1 MVIRLHGILVDGLN
15 KPIVNAN
22 VFLLARSNTIVV
34 LGGSKAVFK
43 TDSQGAY
50 DVTVNTGHYVVIIGP
65 EGKEPYKAGDI
76 VIYTDSQDGSLNAYL
91 TKWAPEE
98 TTPEIL
104 REIKQLVANSEQFAL
119 QASESAANA
128 KKSELNAETSKNSAA
143 TDAASALLSKQ
154 ESAASASSA
163 LQSKNAA
170 AGSATSAQQALT
182 AVQGLKAE
190 VAQLKTDT
198 QHIKEDGIAEV
209 TALRNAATTAA
220 NNAKASETA
229 SANNATVADTK
240 AKEASASAT
249 TANQAKVAAESAK
262 DASKA
267 SAVESAASAGE
278 SQTAANAA
286 KASETVAT
294 QKAASASTSE
304 TNAAASAQTAIDKA
318 GESAASA
325 TAAKTSETNAKASET
340 NAGTL
345 AGRSES
351 AALRSEAAAERAEEI
366 ADAIGLEDATLTT
379 KGIVRLSNDTNS
391 TAEDLAATPKA
402 VKAVMDVANT
412 KAPSNS
418 PNLTGVPTAPTP
430 APEVNNNQIATTQ
443 FVHQIISALIGDA
456 PDALNTLKELADAL
470 GDDPNFATTMTT
482 LINSKLAKD
491 QNGADIPN
499 KQLFI
504 DNVGLR
510 ETVNLALGAL
520 QKNQNGADIP
530 DKARFLSN
538 INAASK
544 TDMAAKRGMKFSTVN
559 APAGVEAGK
568 FYPVV
573 IRRSAGL
580 ADELASRVTISTGS
594 RTGNHRLNNCEF
606 NGFVMPGGWTD
617 RGKYAYGM
625 FHAYTASERA
635 IHSIMMGNKADD
647 LCSVFYVEGEAF
659 PIAVYV
665 EEGLSVVVPS
675 ADYVIGQTTYKWGAT
690 NPKTECIEANTIL
703 DFSNGKGFYS
713 SHALL
718 TNADISGNKIY
729 ANDEIVA
736 RGGNQVRMIGGD
748 YGALWRNDGAK
759 TYLLFTAKG
768 DQYGGWNNLRPFM
781 IDNATGEF
789 TIGTKLNAGQGVNGN
804 ASSATK
810 LQTIRYFNDKPF
822 NGTGNVEITR
832 LGSKGRVTALE
843 GTTKGSGVGIEMY
856 ETYNNGYPTTYGNT
870 IHLKGSTSIGE
881 GEILVGWSG
890 TSGAHAPVYVRSRR
904 DTHSAPWSEW
914 AQFYTTAHKPTFRD
928 VTAVGSYTISFS
940 GGAGWFKLATVSMPQ
955 ATSTVSIKMVG
966 GAGYNINR
974 AMQAGITELVLRAS
988 NNNPKG
994 LSGSL
999 WKRTT
1004 AGFSK
1009 VAWINTSGDN
1019 YDVYVEIGSYA
1030 TSVNLQVD
1038 YTTNAN
1044 VTIHSEP
1051 SYSATQPDGLTLGTV
1066 YELYNPL
1073 LPPPAAET
1081 LPVGVPLPWPTD
1093 TPPSGYIVMQG
1104 QTFDKAAYPKLAAV
1118 YPSGVLPDMRGQTI
1132 KGKPASGR
1140 DVLSTEDDGVKSHT
1154 HTASTASVDLG
1165 SKTTSSFDYGT
1176 KTTSSFDY
1184 GTKTSNNTGAHTHS
1198 ISGTAAS
1205 AGAHNHNGG
1214 ARITAR
1220 ISIYQYGSTNGSS
1233 GDFLIASSGG
1243 GLGKL
1248 AITSSTGA
1256 HTHSLS
1262 GSAASAGAHAHT
1274 VGIGAHTHTVGIGAH
1289 THTVALGSHSHG
1301 VTVNATGN
1309 TENTVKNVA
1318 FNYIVRAA

>member
-1 MVIRLHGILVDGLN
+1 MAIRLHGILVDGLN

-76 VIYTDSQDGSLNAYL
+76 VIYADSQDGSLNAYL

-104 REIKQLVANSEQFAL
+104 QEIKQLVANSEQFAL

-198 QHIKEDGIAEV
+198 QHIKEDGVAEV
-209 TALRNAATTAA
+209 TALKNAATTSA

-229 SANNATVADTK
+229 SANNAALADTK

-249 TANQAKVAAESAK
+249 NANQAKVAAEAAK

-267 SAVESAASAGE
+267 SAIESATSAGE

-304 TNAAASAQTAIDKA
+304 TNAAASAQTATDKA
-318 GESAASA
+318 GECAASA
-325 TAAKTSETNAKASET
+325 TAAKASETNAKTSET

-366 ADAIGLEDATLTT
+366 AGALNLEDATLTT

-391 TAEDLAATPKA
+391 TAENLAATPKA
-402 VKAVMDVANT
+402 VKTVMDVANT

-456 PDALNTLKELADAL
+456 PDALNTLKELSDAL
-470 GDDPNFATTMTT
+470 GGDPNFATTMTT

-530 DKARFLSN
+530 DKGRFLSN
-538 INAASK
+538 INAASR
-544 TDMAAKRGMKFSTVN
+544 TDMAAKRGMKYSRVN
-559 APAGVEAGK
+559 APSGVEAGK
-568 FYPVV
+568 YYPVV
-573 IRRSAGL
+573 IMRSAGSIS
-580 ADELASRVTISTGS
+580 ELASRVTITTAT
-594 RTGNHRLNNCEF
+594 RTANDPMNNCEF

-617 RGKYAYGM
+617 RGRYAYGM
-625 FHAYTASERA
+625 FWQYHANERA
-635 IHSIMMGNKADD
+635 IHSIMMSNKGDD
-647 LCSVFYVEGEAF
+647 LRSVFYVEGTAF
-659 PIAVYV
+659 PLHVYV
-665 EEGLSVVVPS
+665 EEGLSVSVPS
-675 ADYVIGQTTYKWGAT
+675 ADLITNDTTYKWGAT
-690 NPKTECIEANTIL
+690 NPATECVAADVIL
-703 DFSNGKGFYS
+703 DFKSGRGFYE
-713 SHALL
+713 SHSLIVNDNLSCKKFFA
-718 TNADISGNKIY
+718 T
-729 ANDEIVA
+729 DEIVA
-736 RGGNQVRMIGGD
+736 RGGNQIRMIGGD
-748 YGALWRNDGAK
+748 YGALWRNDGTK

-768 DQYGGWNNLRPFM
+768 DVYGGWNDLRPFM

-810 LQTIRYFNDKPF
+810 LQTARKIGGASFDGTADVNLPGV
-822 NGTGNVEITR
+822 NIQGNQNTTGNAATATKLQTARRIANVPFDGSGDISIPPRNVNAFALGQTGVINVEDNIDNNSVPWNAISGVYNHLR
-832 LGSKGRVTALE
+832 
-843 GTTKGSGVGIEMY
+843 KGSSDLVVHY
-856 ETYNNGYPTTYGNT
+856 YQNA
-870 IHLKGSTSIGE
+870 GS
-881 GEILVGWSG
+881 
-890 TSGAHAPVYVRSRR
+890 
-904 DTHSAPWSEW
+904 
-914 AQFYTTAHKPTFRD
+914 
-928 VTAVGSYTISFS
+928 
-940 GGAGWFKLATVSMPQ
+940 
-955 ATSTVSIKMVG
+955 STPSLQI
-966 GAGYNINR
+966 R
-974 AMQAGITELVLRAS
+974 AMYRNG
-988 NNNPKG
+988 G
-994 LSGSL
+994 L
-999 WKRTT
+999 WYRTSRDGY
-1004 AGFSK
+1004 GFEED
-1009 VAWINTSGDN
+1009 WDQI
-1019 YDVYVEIGSYA
+1019 
-1030 TSVNLQVD
+1030 
-1038 YTTNAN
+1038 YTKKN
-1044 VTIHSEP
+1044 
-1051 SYSATQPDGLTLGTV
+1051 
-1066 YELYNPL
+1066 
-1073 LPPPAAET
+1073 PPPSGES

-1104 QTFDKAAYPKLAAV
+1104 QPFDKAAYPKLAAA

-1140 DVLSTEDDGVKSHT
+1140 DVLSTEADGVKSHT

-1184 GTKTSNNTGAHTHS
+1184 GTKTSN
-1198 ISGTAAS
+1198 
-1205 AGAHNHNGG
+1205 
-1214 ARITAR
+1214 
-1220 ISIYQYGSTNGSS
+1220 
-1233 GDFLIASSGG
+1233 
-1243 GLGKL
+1243 
-1248 AITSSTGA
+1248 STGA

-1262 GSAASAGAHAHT
+1262 GSTGSAGAHAHTGGLRMNSGGWAQYGTTTISGSLSTVKGTNVQGAGYLSKTDSQGNHSHSLSGTAASSGAHAHT
-1274 VGIGAHTHTVGIGAH
+1274 VGIGAHTHSVGIGAH

>member
-1 MVIRLHGILVDGLN
+1 MAIRLQGILVDGLN

-76 VIYTDSQDGSLNAYL
+76 VIYADSQNGSLNAYL

-104 REIKQLVANSEQFAL
+104 QEIKQLVANSEQFAL

-190 VAQLKTDT
+190 VQQLKTDT
-198 QHIKEDGIAEV
+198 QHIKEEGVSEV
-209 TALRNAATTAA
+209 TALKNAATTAA

-229 SANNATVADTK
+229 SANNATLADTK

-249 TANQAKVAAESAK
+249 TANQAKVAAEAAK
-262 DASKA
+262 DASEA
-267 SAVESAASAGE
+267 SAIESATSAGK

-304 TNAAASAQTAIDKA
+304 TNAAASAQTATNKA

-325 TAAKTSETNAKASET
+325 TAAKASETNAKTSET
-340 NAGTL
+340 NAGTS

-366 ADAIGLEDATLTT
+366 ADAIGLEDASLTT

-391 TAEDLAATPKA
+391 TAENLAATPKA
-402 VKAVMDVANT
+402 VKTVMDVANT

-418 PNLTGVPTAPTP
+418 PVLTGVPTAPTP

-456 PDALNTLKELADAL
+456 PDALNTLKELSDAL
-470 GDDPNFATTMTT
+470 GGDPNFATTITT

-530 DKARFLSN
+530 NKGVFLNN

-544 TDMAAKRGMKFSTVN
+544 TDMAAKKGMKYSTVN

-573 IRRSAGL
+573 IRRSAGFV
-580 ADELASRVTISTGS
+580 DELASRVTISTGS
-594 RTGNHRLNNCEF
+594 RTGNHRMNNCEF

-625 FHAYTASERA
+625 FHAYTATERA

-647 LCSVFYVEGEAF
+647 QCSVFYVEGEAF

-675 ADYVIGQTTYKWGAT
+675 SDYVIGQTTYKWGAT
-690 NPKTECIEANTIL
+690 NPKTECIEADTIL
-703 DFSNGKGFYS
+703 DFSTGRGFYS
-713 SHALL
+713 SHAIL
-718 TNADISGNKIY
+718 TNSDISGNKIY

-748 YGALWRNDGAK
+748 YGALWRNDGTK

-810 LQTIRYFNDKPF
+810 LQTARKIGGASFDGTADVNLPGV
-822 NGTGNVEITR
+822 NIQGNQNTTGNAATATKLQTARRIANVLFDGSGDISIPPRNVNAFALGQTGIINVEDDIDNNSVPWNAISGVYNHMR
-832 LGSKGRVTALE
+832 
-843 GTTKGSGVGIEMY
+843 KGSSDLVVHYYQNAVSSTPSLQIRA
-856 ETYNNGYPTTYGNT
+856 TYRNGGLWYRTSRDGYGFEEDWDQ
-870 IHLKGSTSIGE
+870 I
-881 GEILVGWSG
+881 
-890 TSGAHAPVYVRSRR
+890 
-904 DTHSAPWSEW
+904 
-914 AQFYTTAHKPTFRD
+914 YTK
-928 VTAVGSYTISFS
+928 
-940 GGAGWFKLATVSMPQ
+940 K
-955 ATSTVSIKMVG
+955 
-966 GAGYNINR
+966 N
-974 AMQAGITELVLRAS
+974 
-988 NNNPKG
+988 
-994 LSGSL
+994 
-999 WKRTT
+999 
-1004 AGFSK
+1004 
-1009 VAWINTSGDN
+1009 
-1019 YDVYVEIGSYA
+1019 
-1030 TSVNLQVD
+1030 
-1038 YTTNAN
+1038 
-1044 VTIHSEP
+1044 
-1051 SYSATQPDGLTLGTV
+1051 
-1066 YELYNPL
+1066 
-1073 LPPPAAET
+1073 PPPAGES

-1104 QTFDKAAYPKLAAV
+1104 QPFDKAAYPKLAAA

-1140 DVLSTEDDGVKSHT
+1140 NVLSTEADGVKSHT

-1198 ISGTAAS
+1198 ISGTANS
-1205 AGAHNHNGG
+1205 AGGHQHRSSGPYANSNSTSLFPNGYTQISVTNVPVVTQASG
-1214 ARITAR
+1214 AGTAR
-1220 ISIYQYGSTNGSS
+1220 N
-1233 GDFLIASSGG
+1233 A
-1243 GLGKL
+1243 GK
-1248 AITSSTGA
+1248 TSSDGA

-1262 GSAASAGAHAHT
+1262 GTAASAGAHAHT
-1274 VGIGAHTHTVGIGAH
+1274 VGIGAHTHSVGIGAH

>member
-1 MVIRLHGILVDGLN
+1 MAIRLHGILVDGLN

-65 EGKEPYKAGDI
+65 EGKEPYKAGDM
-76 VIYTDSQDGSLNAYL
+76 VVYTDSQDGSLNAYL

-104 REIKQLVANSEQFAL
+104 QEIKQLVANSEQFAL

-190 VAQLKTDT
+190 VQQLKTDT
-198 QHIKEDGIAEV
+198 QHIKEEGVAEV
-209 TALRNAATTAA
+209 TALKNAATTAA

-229 SANNATVADTK
+229 SANNTTVADTK

-249 TANQAKVAAESAK
+249 TANQAKVAAEAAK

-278 SQTAANAA
+278 SQTAATAA
-286 KASETVAT
+286 KASETIAT

-318 GESAASA
+318 GESATSA
-325 TAAKTSETNAKASET
+325 TAAKASETNAKTSETNA
-340 NAGTL
+340 GTS

-366 ADAIGLEDATLTT
+366 ADAIGLEDASLTT

-412 KAPSNS
+412 KAPSSS
-418 PNLTGVPTAPTP
+418 PVLTGVPTAPTP

-456 PDALNTLKELADAL
+456 PDALNTLKELSDAL
-470 GDDPNFATTMTT
+470 GGDPNFATTITT

-530 DKARFLSN
+530 DKGRFLSN
-538 INAASK
+538 INAASM
-544 TDMAAKRGMKFSTVN
+544 TDMTAKKGMKYVVVN
-559 APAGVEAGK
+559 APAGVEEGK
-568 FYPVV
+568 YYPLVV
-573 IRRSAGL
+573 RRNEAQ
-580 ADELASRVTISTGS
+580 ASRINIRTPS
-594 RTGNHRLNNCEF
+594 RTGNHRMNNCEF
-606 NGFVMPGGWTD
+606 SGFVMSGGWTD
-617 RGKYAYGM
+617 RGLYAYGM
-625 FHAYTASERA
+625 FWAYTSTERA
-635 IHSIMMGNKADD
+635 IHSLLMSNKGDTVN
-647 LCSVFYVEGEAF
+647 SVFYIEGGAF
-659 PIAVYV
+659 PVEV
-665 EEGLSVVVPS
+665 FLEEGLSVIAPTS
-675 ADYVIGQTTYKWGAT
+675 DYTVAETTYKFGAT
-690 NPKTECIEANTIL
+690 DPYSESVAVDLIL
-703 DFSNGKGFYS
+703 DFKQGKGLYS
-713 SHALL
+713 SHAFI
-718 TNADISGNKIY
+718 TNKDISGNKIY

-736 RGGNQVRMIGGD
+736 RGENQIRMIGGD
-748 YGALWRNDGAK
+748 YGALWRNDGAN

-768 DQYGGWNNLRPFM
+768 DPFGGWNNLRPFM

-810 LQTIRYFNDKPF
+810 LQTARMIGGASFDGTADVDLPGVNIQGNQNTTGNAATATKLQTARRIANVPF
-822 NGTGNVEITR
+822 DGTGDISIPPRNVNAFA
-832 LGSKGRVTALE
+832 LGVTGSVPDPEDGNVSNGVPWNAI
-843 GTTKGSGVGIEMY
+843 SGVYRLQGI
-856 ETYNNGYPTTYGNT
+856 GASSIIAHFCDGG
-870 IHLKGSTSIGE
+870 GSTPSLQIKAMYKNG
-881 GEILVGWSG
+881 GLWYR
-890 TSGAHAPVYVRSRR
+890 TSR
-904 DTHSAPWSEW
+904 DGYGFEEDWD
-914 AQFYTTAHKPTFRD
+914 QIYTK
-928 VTAVGSYTISFS
+928 
-940 GGAGWFKLATVSMPQ
+940 K
-955 ATSTVSIKMVG
+955 
-966 GAGYNINR
+966 N
-974 AMQAGITELVLRAS
+974 
-988 NNNPKG
+988 
-994 LSGSL
+994 
-999 WKRTT
+999 
-1004 AGFSK
+1004 
-1009 VAWINTSGDN
+1009 
-1019 YDVYVEIGSYA
+1019 
-1030 TSVNLQVD
+1030 
-1038 YTTNAN
+1038 
-1044 VTIHSEP
+1044 
-1051 SYSATQPDGLTLGTV
+1051 
-1066 YELYNPL
+1066 
-1073 LPPPAAET
+1073 PPPVAES

-1104 QTFDKAAYPKLAAV
+1104 QEFDKAAYPQLAAA

-1140 DVLSTEDDGVKSHT
+1140 DVLSTEADGVKSHT

-1176 KTTSSFDY
+1176 KGTSSFDY

-1198 ISGTAAS
+1198 LS
-1205 AGAHNHNGG
+1205 
-1214 ARITAR
+1214 
-1220 ISIYQYGSTNGSS
+1220 GSTNT
-1233 GDFLIASSGG
+1233 A
-1243 GLGKL
+1243 
-1248 AITSSTGA
+1248 GA
-1256 HTHSLS
+1256 HTHSMQFVAGGTSGTPGSGSPDYAKYSVNTSSAGAHSHSLS
-1262 GSAASAGAHAHT
+1262 GTAASAGAHAHT
-1274 VGIGAHTHTVGIGAH
+1274 VGIGAHSHSVGIGAH

>member
-1 MVIRLHGILVDGLN
+1 MAIRLHGILVDGLN

-76 VIYTDSQDGSLNAYL
+76 VVYADSQDGSLNAYL

-104 REIKQLVANSEQFAL
+104 QEIKQLVANSEQFAL
-119 QASESAANA
+119 QASQSAANA

-154 ESAASASSA
+154 KSAASASSA

-190 VAQLKTDT
+190 VQQLKTDT
-198 QHIKEDGIAEV
+198 QHIKEDGVAEV
-209 TALRNAATTAA
+209 TALKNAATTSA
-220 NNAKASETA
+220 NNARASETA
-229 SANNATVADTK
+229 SANNAALADTK

-249 TANQAKVAAESAK
+249 NANQAKVAAEVAK

-267 SAVESAASAGE
+267 SAVESATSAGE

-325 TAAKTSETNAKASET
+325 TAAKASETNAKTSET
-340 NAGTL
+340 NAGTS

-366 ADAIGLEDATLTT
+366 AGAIGLEDATLTT

-391 TAEDLAATPKA
+391 TAENLAATPKA
-402 VKAVMDVANT
+402 VKTVMDVANT

-456 PDALNTLKELADAL
+456 PDALNTLKELSDAL
-470 GDDPNFATTMTT
+470 GGDPNFATTITT

-530 DKARFLSN
+530 DKGVFLNN

-544 TDMAAKRGMKFSTVN
+544 TDMAAKKGMKYQRVP
-559 APAGVEAGK
+559 APAGAVAGK
-568 FYPVV
+568 WYPVV
-573 IRRSAGL
+573 IKRSNTSIN
-580 ADELASRVTISTGS
+580 ELASRVTITTSF
-594 RTGNHRLNNCEF
+594 RTGNHRMNNCEF

-617 RGKYAYGM
+617 RGNYAYGL
-625 FHAYTASERA
+625 FNAYSTSERA
-635 IHSIMMGNKADD
+635 IHSILMSTKGDD
-647 LCSVFYVEGEAF
+647 LSSVFYVEGEAF
-659 PIAVYV
+659 PIYV
-665 EEGLSVVVPS
+665 FLEEGLSVITPLS
-675 ADYVIGQTTYKWGAT
+675 DYTVSETTYKFAAT
-690 NPKTECIEANTIL
+690 DPIGESTNAIL
-703 DFSNGKGFYS
+703 VIDFKQGSGFYS
-713 SHALL
+713 SHPII
-718 TNADISGNKIY
+718 TQQDISGRKIY
-729 ANDEIVA
+729 ANDEVVVRSQNA
-736 RGGNQVRMIGGD
+736 MRMVRGE
-748 YGALWRNDGAK
+748 YGAIWRNDGIR
-759 TYLLFTAKG
+759 TYLLLTAKG
-768 DQYGGWNNLRPFM
+768 DQYGGWNDLRPFM

-810 LQTIRYFNDKPF
+810 LQTARKIGGASFDGTADVNLPGV
-822 NGTGNVEITR
+822 NIQGNQNTTGNAATATKLQTARRIANVPFDGSSDINIPAKNVGAVER
-832 LGSKGRVTALE
+832 
-843 GTTKGSGVGIEMY
+843 
-856 ETYNNGYPTTYGNT
+856 
-870 IHLKGSTSIGE
+870 
-881 GEILVGWSG
+881 
-890 TSGAHAPVYVRSRR
+890 
-904 DTHSAPWSEW
+904 
-914 AQFYTTAHKPTFRD
+914 
-928 VTAVGSYTISFS
+928 YTIQLAANGQ
-940 GGAGWFKLATVSMPQ
+940 GGWHKLATVTMPQ
-955 ATSTVSIKMVG
+955 SASTVSIRI
-966 GAGYNINR
+966 AGSAGFNVNSPE
-974 AMQAGITELVLRAS
+974 QASITEIVIRTS
-988 NNNPKG
+988 NDNPKG
-994 LSGSL
+994 INSTL
-999 WKRTT
+999 WRRTQKDPT
-1004 AGFSK
+1004 RIAT
-1009 VAWINTSGDN
+1009 VNTSGDI
-1019 YDVYVEIGSYA
+1019 YDVYIDCGSYSNKLSA
-1030 TSVNLQVD
+1030 Q
-1038 YTTNAN
+1038 
-1044 VTIHSEP
+1044 I
-1051 SYSATQPDGLTLGTV
+1051 SYSDNASVTLYTDPSRVETLPQGHAVGSV
-1066 YELYNPL
+1066 YNMYSSI
-1073 LPPPAAET
+1073 LPPPAGET

-1104 QTFDKAAYPKLAAV
+1104 QAFDKTAYPKLAAA

-1140 DVLSTEDDGVKSHT
+1140 DVLSTESDGVKSHT
-1154 HTASTASVDLG
+1154 HSASTASVDLG

-1176 KTTSSFDY
+1176 KTSSSFDY
-1184 GTKTSNNTGAHTHS
+1184 GTKTSNTTGNHSHTV
-1198 ISGTAAS
+1198 SGTTS
-1205 AGAHNHNGG
+1205 TAGNHSHRDGRRFNPSLFKD
-1214 ARITAR
+1214 T
-1220 ISIYQYGSTNGSS
+1220 YQYGYTSS
-1233 GDFLIASSGG
+1233 GTTNYGVDGSVSRSMGW
-1243 GLGKL
+1243 L
-1248 AITSSTGA
+1248 ANSSTDGNHS
-1256 HTHSLS
+1256 HTWS
-1262 GSAASAGAHAHT
+1262 GTTSTTGNHAHT

-1289 THTVALGSHSHG
+1289 THTVALGSHNHS

>member
-1 MVIRLHGILVDGLN
+1 MAIRLHGILVDGLN

-76 VIYTDSQDGSLNAYL
+76 VVYADSQDGSLNAYL

-104 REIKQLVANSEQFAL
+104 QEIKQLVANSEQFAL
-119 QASESAANA
+119 QTFQSAANA
-128 KKSELNAETSKNSAA
+128 KKSKLNAETSKNSAA

-190 VAQLKTDT
+190 VQQLKTDT
-198 QHIKEDGIAEV
+198 QHIKDDGVAEV
-209 TALRNAATTAA
+209 TALKNAATTSA

-229 SANNATVADTK
+229 SANNAALADTK
-240 AKEASASAT
+240 AKKASASAT
-249 TANQAKVAAESAK
+249 NANEAKVAAEAAK

-267 SAVESAASAGE
+267 SAVESATSAGE

-325 TAAKTSETNAKASET
+325 TAAKASKTNAKTSETNADKS
-340 NAGTL
+340 

-366 ADAIGLEDATLTT
+366 AGAIGLEDATLTT

-391 TAEDLAATPKA
+391 TAENLAATPKA
-402 VKAVMDVANT
+402 VKTVMDVANT

-491 QNGADIPN
+491 QNGSDIPN

-530 DKARFLSN
+530 DKGRFLSN
-538 INAASK
+538 INAASRK
-544 TDMAAKRGMKFSTVN
+544 DMAAKKGMKYVVVN
-559 APAGVEAGK
+559 APAGVVEGKYYPLVVHRNEAQ
-568 FYPVV
+568 
-573 IRRSAGL
+573 
-580 ADELASRVTISTGS
+580 ASRINIRTPS
-594 RTGNHRLNNCEF
+594 RTGNHRMNSCEF
-606 NGFVMPGGWTD
+606 SGFVMPAGRTD
-617 RGKYAYGM
+617 RGVYAYGM
-625 FHAYTASERA
+625 FWAYTSTERA
-635 IHSIMMGNKADD
+635 IHSLLMSNEGDTVN
-647 LCSVFYVEGEAF
+647 SVFYIEGGAF
-659 PIAVYV
+659 PVEV
-665 EEGLSVVVPS
+665 FLEEGLSVIAPTS
-675 ADYVIGQTTYKWGAT
+675 DYTVAETTYKFGAT
-690 NPKTECIEANTIL
+690 DPYSESVAVNLIL
-703 DFSNGKGFYS
+703 DFKQGKGLYS
-713 SHALL
+713 SHAFI
-718 TNADISGNKIY
+718 TNADISGAKIY
-729 ANDEIVA
+729 ANGEIVA
-736 RGGNQVRMIGGD
+736 RGENQVRMIGGD

-768 DQYGGWNNLRPFM
+768 DQYGGWNDLRPIM

-789 TIGTKLNAGQGVNGN
+789 TIETRLNAGQGVNGN

-810 LQTIRYFNDKPF
+810 LQTARKIGGASFDGTADVNLPGV
-822 NGTGNVEITR
+822 NIQGNQNTTGNAA
-832 LGSKGRVTALE
+832 TA
-843 GTTKGSGVGIEMY
+843 TKLQTARRIANVPFDGSGDIKIPAKNVGAV
-856 ETYNNGYPTTYGNT
+856 
-870 IHLKGSTSIGE
+870 E
-881 GEILVGWSG
+881 G
-890 TSGAHAPVYVRSRR
+890 
-904 DTHSAPWSEW
+904 
-914 AQFYTTAHKPTFRD
+914 
-928 VTAVGSYTISFS
+928 YTIQLAANGQ
-940 GGAGWFKLATVSMPQ
+940 GGWHKLATVTMPQ
-955 ATSTVSIKMVG
+955 ATSTVSIRI
-966 GAGYNINR
+966 AGSSGFNVNSPE
-974 AMQAGITELVLRAS
+974 QASITEIVIRTS
-988 NNNPKG
+988 NNSPKG
-994 LSGSL
+994 INSTL
-999 WKRTT
+999 WRRTQKDQT
-1004 AGFSK
+1004 RIAT
-1009 VAWINTSGDN
+1009 VNTSGDI
-1019 YDVYVEIGSYA
+1019 YDVYIDCGPYSNKLSA
-1030 TSVNLQVD
+1030 Q
-1038 YTTNAN
+1038 
-1044 VTIHSEP
+1044 I
-1051 SYSATQPDGLTLGTV
+1051 SYSNNASVTLYTDPSRVKTLPEGHVVGSV
-1066 YELYNPL
+1066 YDMYSSI
-1073 LPPPAAET
+1073 LPPPT
-1081 LPVGVPLPWPTD
+1081 GDSLPVGVPLPWPTD

-1104 QTFDKAAYPKLAAV
+1104 QPFDKAAYPKLAAA
-1118 YPSGVLPDMRGQTI
+1118 YPTGVLPDMRGQTI
-1132 KGKPASGR
+1132 KGKPAGGR
-1140 DVLSTEDDGVKSHT
+1140 DVLSTEADGVKSHT

-1165 SKTTSSFDYGT
+1165 RKTTSSFDYGT

-1184 GTKTSNNTGAHTHS
+1184 GTKTSNTTGNHSHTV
-1198 ISGTAAS
+1198 SGTTS
-1205 AGAHNHNGG
+1205 TAGNHNHRDGRRFNPSLFKD
-1214 ARITAR
+1214 T
-1220 ISIYQYGSTNGSS
+1220 YQYGYTSS
-1233 GDFLIASSGG
+1233 GQTAYGVEGSVGRS
-1243 GLGKL
+1243 LGWL
-1248 AITSSTGA
+1248 ANSSTDGNHS
-1256 HTHSLS
+1256 HTWS
-1262 GSAASAGAHAHT
+1262 GTTSTTGNHAHT
-1274 VGIGAHTHTVGIGAH
+1274 VGIGAHTHSVGIGAH
-1289 THTVALGSHSHG
+1289 SHTVALGSHSHG

>member
-1 MVIRLHGILVDGLN
+1 MTIRLHGILVDGLN
-15 KPIVNAN
+15 NPIVNAN

-43 TDSQGAY
+43 TDSQGTY
-50 DVTVNTGHYVVIIGP
+50 DVTVNAGHYVVIIGP

-76 VIYTDSQDGSLNAYL
+76 VIYADSQDGSLNAYL

-104 REIKQLVANSEQFAL
+104 QEIKQLVANSEQFAL
-119 QASESAANA
+119 QAAESAANA
-128 KKSELNAETSKNSAA
+128 KNSELNAETSKNSAA

-154 ESAASASSA
+154 KSAASASSA

-170 AGSATSAQQALT
+170 AGSATLAQQALT

-198 QHIKEDGIAEV
+198 QHIKEEGVTEV
-209 TALRNAATTAA
+209 TALKDAATTSA

-229 SANNATVADTK
+229 SANNATLADTR
-240 AKEASASAT
+240 AQEASASAT
-249 TANQAKVAAESAK
+249 TANQAKVAAEAAK
-262 DASKA
+262 DASEA
-267 SAVESAASAGE
+267 SAVESATSAGE

-294 QKAASASTSE
+294 QKAASASMSE
-304 TNAAASAQTAIDKA
+304 TNAAASAQTATSKA

-325 TAAKTSETNAKASET
+325 TAAKASETNAKTSET
-340 NAGTL
+340 NAGTS

-366 ADAIGLEDATLTT
+366 AGAIGLEDATLTT

-391 TAEDLAATPKA
+391 TAENLAATPKA
-402 VKAVMDVANT
+402 VKTVMDVANT

-491 QNGADIPN
+491 QNGSDIPN

-520 QKNQNGADIP
+520 QKNNNGGDIPNNATFVKNIRATRAEGAIQNGTNVAMTTAEFIAYLQDRGAFNYNTWNGRCSWTYAANNYIP
-530 DKARFLSN
+530 DSETGCGVIPLAGAVIEVFCNGSTTLYTIRITTATTTN
-538 INAASK
+538 ISGA
-544 TDMAAKRGMKFSTVN
+544 
-559 APAGVEAGK
+559 
-568 FYPVV
+568 
-573 IRRSAGL
+573 
-580 ADELASRVTISTGS
+580 
-594 RTGNHRLNNCEF
+594 
-606 NGFVMPGGWTD
+606 
-617 RGKYAYGM
+617 
-625 FHAYTASERA
+625 
-635 IHSIMMGNKADD
+635 
-647 LCSVFYVEGEAF
+647 
-659 PIAVYV
+659 
-665 EEGLSVVVPS
+665 
-675 ADYVIGQTTYKWGAT
+675 AT
-690 NPKTECIEANTIL
+690 NAE
-703 DFSNGKGFYS
+703 F
-713 SHALL
+713 
-718 TNADISGNKIY
+718 IY
-729 ANDEIVA
+729 VN
-736 RGGNQVRMIGGD
+736 N
-748 YGALWRNDGAK
+748 
-759 TYLLFTAKG
+759 G
-768 DQYGGWNNLRPFM
+768 DQYSPQWRKGYNTRTKPTPDDINAVSKSGSKMTGELKIRQINALRIFNEQFGLIFRRSESNFYLIPTNENEGENGDIHPTLRPFTLNLKTGN
-781 IDNATGEF
+781 IDFGSGITVPGGVTG
-789 TIGTKLNAGQGVNGN
+789 TLTGN

-810 LQTIRYFNDKPF
+810 LQTARKIGGASFDGTADVNLPGVNIEGNQNTTGNSATATKLQTARRIADVLFD
-822 NGTGNVEITR
+822 GTGDIDIPAKNV
-832 LGSKGRVTALE
+832 
-843 GTTKGSGVGIEMY
+843 
-856 ETYNNGYPTTYGNT
+856 
-870 IHLKGSTSIGE
+870 
-881 GEILVGWSG
+881 
-890 TSGAHAPVYVRSRR
+890 GAVER
-904 DTHSAPWSEW
+904 
-914 AQFYTTAHKPTFRD
+914 
-928 VTAVGSYTISFS
+928 YTIQLAANGQ
-940 GGAGWFKLATVSMPQ
+940 GGWHKLATVTMPQ
-955 ATSTVSIKMVG
+955 STSTVSIRI
-966 GAGYNINR
+966 AGSAGFNVNSPE
-974 AMQAGITELVLRAS
+974 QASITEIVIRTS
-988 NNNPKG
+988 NANPKG
-994 LSGSL
+994 INSTL
-999 WKRTT
+999 WRRTQRDPT
-1004 AGFSK
+1004 RIAT
-1009 VAWINTSGDN
+1009 VNTSGDI
-1019 YDVYVEIGSYA
+1019 YDVYIDCGSYSNKLSA
-1030 TSVNLQVD
+1030 Q
-1038 YTTNAN
+1038 
-1044 VTIHSEP
+1044 I
-1051 SYSATQPDGLTLGTV
+1051 SYSDNASVTLHTDPSRAETLPEGHVVGSV
-1066 YELYNPL
+1066 YNMYSSI
-1073 LPPPAAET
+1073 LPPPVAES

-1104 QTFDKAAYPKLAAV
+1104 QTFDKAAYPQLAAA
-1118 YPSGVLPDMRGQTI
+1118 YPTGVLPDMRGQTI

-1205 AGAHNHNGG
+1205 AGAHSHTVAFYVGDSNAPGG
-1214 ARITAR
+1214 NAAR
-1220 ISIYQYGSTNGSS
+1220 GSAGSGRTLGTS
-1233 GDFLIASSGG
+1233 SSGG
-1243 GLGKL
+1243 
-1248 AITSSTGA
+1248 

-1262 GSAASAGAHAHT
+1262 GTAASAGAHAHT

>member
-1 MVIRLHGILVDGLN
+1 MAIRLHGILVDGLN

-76 VIYTDSQDGSLNAYL
+76 VVYADSQDGSLNAYL

-104 REIKQLVANSEQFAL
+104 QEIKQLVANSEKFAL

-198 QHIKEDGIAEV
+198 QHIKEDGVAEV
-209 TALRNAATTAA
+209 TALKNAATTAA

-249 TANQAKVAAESAK
+249 TANQAKVSAEAAK
-262 DASKA
+262 DASEA

-294 QKAASASTSE
+294 QKAASASVSE

-325 TAAKTSETNAKASET
+325 TAAKVSETNAKTSET

-366 ADAIGLEDATLTT
+366 AGALNLEDATLTT

-391 TAEDLAATPKA
+391 TAENLAATPKA
-402 VKAVMDVANT
+402 VKTVMDVANT

-530 DKARFLSN
+530 DKGRFLNN
-538 INAASK
+538 INAVSK
-544 TDMAAKRGMKFSTVN
+544 TDFADKRGMRYVQVN
-559 APAGVEAGK
+559 APAGATSGK
-568 FYPVV
+568 YYPVV
-573 IRRSAGL
+573 VMRSAGSVS
-580 ADELASRVTISTGS
+580 ELASRVIITTATRIAGDPM
-594 RTGNHRLNNCEF
+594 NNCEF

-617 RGKYAYGM
+617 RGRYAYGM
-625 FHAYTASERA
+625 FWQYQNNERA
-635 IHSIMMGNKADD
+635 IHSIMMSNKVDD
-647 LCSVFYVEGEAF
+647 LRSVFYVDGAAF
-659 PIAVYV
+659 PVFAFI
-665 EEGLSVVVPS
+665 EDGLSISAPGADLVVN
-675 ADYVIGQTTYKWGAT
+675 DTTYKFGAT
-690 NPKTECIEANTIL
+690 NPATECIAADVIL
-703 DFSNGKGFYS
+703 DFKSGRGFYE
-713 SHALL
+713 SHSLIVNDNLSCKKLFA
-718 TNADISGNKIY
+718 T
-729 ANDEIVA
+729 DEIVA
-736 RGGNQVRMIGGD
+736 RGGNQIRMIGGE

-768 DQYGGWNNLRPFM
+768 DQYGGWNDLRPFM

-789 TIGTKLNAGQGVNGN
+789 TIGTRLNAGQGVNGN

-810 LQTIRYFNDKPF
+810 LQTARKIGGASFDGTADVNLPGV
-822 NGTGNVEITR
+822 NIQGNQNTTGNAA
-832 LGSKGRVTALE
+832 TA
-843 GTTKGSGVGIEMY
+843 TKLQTARRIANVLFDGSGDIDIPAK
-856 ETYNNGYPTTYGNT
+856 N
-870 IHLKGSTSIGE
+870 IG
-881 GEILVGWSG
+881 
-890 TSGAHAPVYVRSRR
+890 
-904 DTHSAPWSEW
+904 
-914 AQFYTTAHKPTFRD
+914 
-928 VTAVGSYTISFS
+928 AVERYTIQLAANGQ
-940 GGAGWFKLATVSMPQ
+940 GGWHKLATVTMPQ
-955 ATSTVSIKMVG
+955 ATSTVSIRI
-966 GAGYNINR
+966 AGSSGFN
-974 AMQAGITELVLRAS
+974 V
-988 NNNPKG
+988 NNPKQASITEIVIRTSNNSPKG
-994 LSGSL
+994 INSTL
-999 WKRTT
+999 WRRTELDPKRIAT
-1004 AGFSK
+1004 
-1009 VAWINTSGDN
+1009 VNTSGDI
-1019 YDVYVEIGSYA
+1019 YDVYIDCGSYSNKLSA
-1030 TSVNLQVD
+1030 Q
-1038 YTTNAN
+1038 
-1044 VTIHSEP
+1044 I
-1051 SYSATQPDGLTLGTV
+1051 SYSDNASVTLHTNSSRVETLPEGHVVGSV
-1066 YELYNPL
+1066 YDMYSSI
-1073 LPPPAAET
+1073 LPPPAADS

-1104 QTFDKAAYPKLAAV
+1104 QPFDKAAYPKLAAA

-1140 DVLSTEDDGVKSHT
+1140 DVLSTEADGVKSHT

-1165 SKTTSSFDYGT
+1165 NKTTSSFDYGT

-1198 ISGTAAS
+1198 LSGSTNS
-1205 AGAHNHNGG
+1205 AGAHTHTIKQYTGLVTNKG
-1214 ARITAR
+1214 AT
-1220 ISIYQYGSTNGSS
+1220 T
-1233 GDFLIASSGG
+1233 SGG
-1243 GLGKL
+1243 SVNNNTGNTDS
-1248 AITSSTGA
+1248 AGA
-1256 HTHSLS
+1256 HTHSIS
-1262 GSAASAGAHAHT
+1262 GTAASAGAHAHT

-1309 TENTVKNVA
+1309 TENTVKNIA

>member
-1 MVIRLHGILVDGLN
+1 MAIRLHGILVDGLN

-76 VIYTDSQDGSLNAYL
+76 VIYADSQEGSLNAYL

-104 REIKQLVANSEQFAL
+104 QEIKQLVANSEQFAL

-190 VAQLKTDT
+190 VQQLKTDT
-198 QHIKEDGIAEV
+198 QHIKEEGVAEV
-209 TALRNAATTAA
+209 TALKNAATTAA

-229 SANNATVADTK
+229 SANNATLADTK
-240 AKEASASAT
+240 AKEASVSAT
-249 TANQAKVAAESAK
+249 AANQAKVAAEVAK
-262 DASKA
+262 EASEA
-267 SAVESAASAGE
+267 SAVESATSAGK

-304 TNAAASAQTAIDKA
+304 TNAAASAQTATNKA

-325 TAAKTSETNAKASET
+325 TAAKASETNAKTSET

-351 AALRSEAAAERAEEI
+351 AALRSEAAAERVEEI
-366 ADAIGLEDATLTT
+366 AGSINLKDATLTV

-391 TAEDLAATPKA
+391 TAENLAATPKA
-402 VKAVMDVANT
+402 VKTVMDVANT

-520 QKNQNGADIP
+520 KKNQNGADIP
-530 DKARFLSN
+530 NNATFVKNIKATRAEGVIQNGTNVEMTTAEFIAYLQGLGAFNYNTWNGRCSWTYSANNYIPDSETGCGIIPLAGAVIEVFCNSSTTSYTIRITTATTSN
-538 INAASK
+538 KPGVATNAEFIYVNNGDAYSPQWRKGYNTRTKPTPDDINAVSK
-544 TDMAAKRGMKFSTVN
+544 SGSKMTGELKIGQIN
-559 APAGVEAGK
+559 ALRIFNEQFGLI
-568 FYPVV
+568 F
-573 IRRSAGL
+573 RRS
-580 ADELASRVTISTGS
+580 ES
-594 RTGNHRLNNCEF
+594 N
-606 NGFVMPGGWTD
+606 
-617 RGKYAYGM
+617 
-625 FHAYTASERA
+625 
-635 IHSIMMGNKADD
+635 
-647 LCSVFYVEGEAF
+647 FYLIPTNENEGE
-659 PIAVYV
+659 
-665 EEGLSVVVPS
+665 
-675 ADYVIGQTTYKWGAT
+675 
-690 NPKTECIEANTIL
+690 
-703 DFSNGKGFYS
+703 NG
-713 SHALL
+713 
-718 TNADISGNKIY
+718 DIHP
-729 ANDEIVA
+729 
-736 RGGNQVRMIGGD
+736 
-748 YGALWRNDGAK
+748 
-759 TYLLFTAKG
+759 T
-768 DQYGGWNNLRPFM
+768 LRPFTLNLKTGN
-781 IDNATGEF
+781 IDFGSRITASGGITGGL
-789 TIGTKLNAGQGVNGN
+789 TGN

-810 LQTIRYFNDKPF
+810 LQTARKIGGASFDGTADVNLPGV
-822 NGTGNVEITR
+822 NIQGNQNTTGNAA
-832 LGSKGRVTALE
+832 TA
-843 GTTKGSGVGIEMY
+843 TKLQTARRIANVPFDGSGDIDILAKNVG
-856 ETYNNGYPTTYGNT
+856 
-870 IHLKGSTSIGE
+870 
-881 GEILVGWSG
+881 
-890 TSGAHAPVYVRSRR
+890 
-904 DTHSAPWSEW
+904 
-914 AQFYTTAHKPTFRD
+914 
-928 VTAVGSYTISFS
+928 AVERYTIQLAANGQ
-940 GGAGWFKLATVSMPQ
+940 GGWHKLATVIMPQ
-955 ATSTVSIKMVG
+955 STSTVSIRI
-966 GAGYNINR
+966 AGSSGFNVNSPE
-974 AMQAGITELVLRAS
+974 QASITEIVIRTS
-988 NNNPKG
+988 NGNPKG
-994 LSGSL
+994 INSTL
-999 WKRTT
+999 WRRTEKDPT
-1004 AGFSK
+1004 RIAT
-1009 VAWINTSGDN
+1009 VNTSGDI
-1019 YDVYVEIGSYA
+1019 YDVYIDCGSYSNKLSA
-1030 TSVNLQVD
+1030 Q
-1038 YTTNAN
+1038 
-1044 VTIHSEP
+1044 I
-1051 SYSATQPDGLTLGTV
+1051 SYSDNASVTLHTD
-1066 YELYNPL
+1066 PSR
-1073 LPPPAAET
+1073 AET
-1081 LPVGVPLPWPTD
+1081 LPEGHVVGSVYDMYSSILPPPTGDSLPVGAPLPWPTD

-1104 QTFDKAAYPKLAAV
+1104 QPFDKAAYPKLAAA

-1140 DVLSTEDDGVKSHT
+1140 DVLSTEADGVKSHT

-1165 SKTTSSFDYGT
+1165 NKTTSSFDYDT
-1176 KTTSSFDY
+1176 KTTGSFDY

-1198 ISGTAAS
+1198 LSG
-1205 AGAHNHNGG
+1205 
-1214 ARITAR
+1214 
-1220 ISIYQYGSTNGSS
+1220 
-1233 GDFLIASSGG
+1233 
-1243 GLGKL
+1243 
-1248 AITSSTGA
+1248 STGA
-1256 HTHSLS
+1256 AGSHAHTGGLRMNSSGWSQYGTTAISGNLSTVKGTNVQGAGYLSKTDSQGDHSHSLS
-1262 GSAASAGAHAHT
+1262 GSAASAGAHAHS
-1274 VGIGAHTHTVGIGAH
+1274 VSIGAHTHSVSIGAH
-1289 THTVALGSHSHG
+1289 SHTVALGSHSHG

>member
-1 MVIRLHGILVDGLN
+1 MAIRLHGILVDGLN

-76 VIYTDSQDGSLNAYL
+76 VVYTDSQDGSLNAYL

-104 REIKQLVANSEQFAL
+104 QEIKQLVANSEQFAL

-190 VAQLKTDT
+190 VQQLKTDT
-198 QHIKEDGIAEV
+198 QHIKEDGVAEV
-209 TALRNAATTAA
+209 TALKNAATTAA

-249 TANQAKVAAESAK
+249 TANQAKVAAEAAK
-262 DASKA
+262 DASEA
-267 SAVESAASAGE
+267 SAVESATSAGE

-325 TAAKTSETNAKASET
+325 TAAKVSETNAKTSET
-340 NAGTL
+340 NAGTS

-366 ADAIGLEDATLTT
+366 ADAIGLEDASLTT

-402 VKAVMDVANT
+402 VKTVMDVANT
-412 KAPSNS
+412 KAPSSS
-418 PNLTGVPTAPTP
+418 PVLTGVPTAPTP

-456 PDALNTLKELADAL
+456 PDALNTLKELSDAL
-470 GDDPNFATTMTT
+470 GGDPNFATTITT

-538 INAASK
+538 INAASR
-544 TDMAAKRGMKFSTVN
+544 TDMAAKRGMKYSTVN

-573 IRRSAGL
+573 IRRSANFT
-580 ADELASRVTISTGS
+580 DELASRVTISTGS

-625 FHAYTASERA
+625 FHAYSANERA

-675 ADYVIGQTTYKWGAT
+675 ADYVIGQSTYKWGAT
-690 NPKTECIEANTIL
+690 NPKTECIEADTIL

-713 SHALL
+713 SHALI
-718 TNADISGNKIY
+718 TDVDISGRKIY

-748 YGALWRNDGAK
+748 YGALWRNDGTK

-810 LQTIRYFNDKPF
+810 LQTARTIGGASFDGTADVDLPGVNIQG
-822 NGTGNVEITR
+822 NQNTTGNAA
-832 LGSKGRVTALE
+832 TA
-843 GTTKGSGVGIEMY
+843 TKLQTARRIANVLFDGSGDISIPPRNVNAFALGRTGDVVVEDNIDNNSVPWNAISGV
-856 ETYNNGYPTTYGNT
+856 YNHKRT
-870 IHLKGSTSIGE
+870 GSSDI
-881 GEILVGWSG
+881 VVHYYQDMG
-890 TSGAHAPVYVRSRR
+890 TSTPSLQIRANYRNGGIWYRTS
-904 DTHSAPWSEW
+904 
-914 AQFYTTAHKPTFRD
+914 RD
-928 VTAVGSYTISFS
+928 VYGFEEDWDQIYT
-940 GGAGWFKLATVSMPQ
+940 K
-955 ATSTVSIKMVG
+955 K
-966 GAGYNINR
+966 N
-974 AMQAGITELVLRAS
+974 
-988 NNNPKG
+988 
-994 LSGSL
+994 
-999 WKRTT
+999 
-1004 AGFSK
+1004 
-1009 VAWINTSGDN
+1009 
-1019 YDVYVEIGSYA
+1019 
-1030 TSVNLQVD
+1030 
-1038 YTTNAN
+1038 
-1044 VTIHSEP
+1044 
-1051 SYSATQPDGLTLGTV
+1051 
-1066 YELYNPL
+1066 
-1073 LPPPAAET
+1073 PPPVGET

-1104 QTFDKAAYPKLAAV
+1104 QEFDKAAYPQLAAA

-1140 DVLSTEDDGVKSHT
+1140 DVLSTEADGVKSHT

-1176 KTTSSFDY
+1176 KGTSSFDY

-1205 AGAHNHNGG
+1205 AGAHSHTVASYAGDRDSPG
-1214 ARITAR
+1214 
-1220 ISIYQYGSTNGSS
+1220 GSS
-1233 GDFLIASSGG
+1233 ARGSAGSGNT
-1243 GLGKL
+1243 LG
-1248 AITSSTGA
+1248 TSSSGA

-1274 VGIGAHTHTVGIGAH
+1274 VGIGAHTHSVGIGAH

>member
-1 MVIRLHGILVDGLN
+1 MAIRLQGILVDGLN

-76 VIYTDSQDGSLNAYL
+76 VIYADSQNGSLNAYL

-104 REIKQLVANSEQFAL
+104 QEIKQLVANSEQFAL

-190 VAQLKTDT
+190 VQQLKTDT
-198 QHIKEDGIAEV
+198 QHIKEEGVAEV
-209 TALRNAATTAA
+209 TALKNAATTAA

-229 SANNATVADTK
+229 SANNATLADAK

-249 TANQAKVAAESAK
+249 TANQAKVAAEAAK
-262 DASKA
+262 DASEA
-267 SAVESAASAGE
+267 SAVESATSAGK

-294 QKAASASTSE
+294 QKANSASTSE
-304 TNAAASAQTAIDKA
+304 TNAAASAQTATNKA

-325 TAAKTSETNAKASET
+325 TAAKASETNAKTSET
-340 NAGTL
+340 NAGTF

-351 AALRSEAAAERAEEI
+351 AALRSETAADRAEEI
-366 ADAIGLEDATLTT
+366 AGAIGLKDASLTV

-391 TAEDLAATPKA
+391 TAENLAATPKA

-412 KAPSNS
+412 KAPSSS
-418 PNLTGVPTAPTP
+418 PVLTGIPTAPTP

-491 QNGADIPN
+491 QNGVDIPN

-530 DKARFLSN
+530 DKGRFLSN
-538 INAASK
+538 INVYSK
-544 TDMAAKRGMKFSTVN
+544 GEVDKKKGMRKYTFS
-559 APAGVEAGK
+559 APANAVSGK
-568 FYPVV
+568 WYPIVF
-573 IRRSAGL
+573 RRSGGST
-580 ADELASRVTISTGS
+580 DELASRVVITTYSSAG
-594 RTGNHRLNNCEF
+594 GYAMNNCEF
-606 NGFVMPGGWTD
+606 NGFVMPGGWSD
-617 RGKYAYGM
+617 RGSYAAGFFSIYS
-625 FHAYTASERA
+625 TAERA
-635 IHSIMMGNKADD
+635 IHSIISGVKDD
-647 LCSVFYVEGEAF
+647 VLCSVFYVEARAF
-659 PIAVYV
+659 PINIFA
-665 EEGLSVVVPS
+665 EEGLNVIVPT
-675 ADYVIGQTTYKWGAT
+675 ADYAVGQTTYKWGAT
-690 NPKTECIEANTIL
+690 DPLSESTNAKIIL
-703 DFSNGKGFYS
+703 DFKNGRGYYCSHPFIS
-713 SHALL
+713 SL
-718 TNADISGNKIY
+718 SGN
-729 ANDEIVA
+729 A
-736 RGGNQVRMIGGD
+736 
-748 YGALWRNDGAK
+748 
-759 TYLLFTAKG
+759 
-768 DQYGGWNNLRPFM
+768 
-781 IDNATGEF
+781 AT
-789 TIGTKLNAGQGVNGN
+789 
-804 ASSATK
+804 ATK
-810 LQTIRYFNDKPF
+810 LQTAITIGGVAFDGSANINLPGV
-822 NGTGNVEITR
+822 NTAGNQNTTGNAATATKLQTARMIGGASFDGTADVNLPGVNIQGNQNTTGNAATATKLQTARRISNVPFDGSTDITLTAAHVAAFAR
-832 LGSKGRVTALE
+832 RATDTYADADGGVPWNAESGAYNVTRSGDSYMLVNFYI
-843 GTTKGSGVGIEMY
+843 GVGSCRTLQMRVHHR
-856 ETYNNGYPTTYGNT
+856 NGGLFYRSSRDGYGFE
-870 IHLKGSTSIGE
+870 E
-881 GEILVGWSG
+881 GWDQI
-890 TSGAHAPVYVRSRR
+890 
-904 DTHSAPWSEW
+904 
-914 AQFYTTAHKPTFRD
+914 YTK
-928 VTAVGSYTISFS
+928 
-940 GGAGWFKLATVSMPQ
+940 K
-955 ATSTVSIKMVG
+955 
-966 GAGYNINR
+966 N
-974 AMQAGITELVLRAS
+974 
-988 NNNPKG
+988 
-994 LSGSL
+994 
-999 WKRTT
+999 
-1004 AGFSK
+1004 
-1009 VAWINTSGDN
+1009 
-1019 YDVYVEIGSYA
+1019 
-1030 TSVNLQVD
+1030 
-1038 YTTNAN
+1038 
-1044 VTIHSEP
+1044 
-1051 SYSATQPDGLTLGTV
+1051 
-1066 YELYNPL
+1066 
-1073 LPPPAAET
+1073 PPPVGET

-1104 QTFDKAAYPKLAAV
+1104 QPFDKAAYPKLAAV
-1118 YPSGVLPDMRGQTI
+1118 YPTGVLPDMRGQTI

-1140 DVLSTEDDGVKSHT
+1140 DVLSTEADGVKSHT

-1184 GTKTSNNTGAHTHS
+1184 GTKTSNNTGAHTHG
-1198 ISGTAAS
+1198 ISGTANS
-1205 AGAHNHNGG
+1205 AGAHQHRSSGPYANFNNGDLFPNGYTQVSVTNVPVVPREGG
-1214 ARITAR
+1214 AGMIR
-1220 ISIYQYGSTNGSS
+1220 IS
-1233 GDFLIASSGG
+1233 
-1243 GLGKL
+1243 GK
-1248 AITSSTGA
+1248 TSSDGA

-1274 VGIGAHTHTVGIGAH
+1274 VGIGAHTHSVGIGAH
-1289 THTVALGSHSHG
+1289 SHTVALGSHSHG

>member
-1 MVIRLHGILVDGLN
+1 MAIRLHGILVDGLN

-76 VIYTDSQDGSLNAYL
+76 VIYADSQNGSLNAYL

-104 REIKQLVANSEQFAL
+104 QEIKQLVANSEQFAL

-182 AVQGLKAE
+182 AVQGLKTE
-190 VAQLKTDT
+190 VQQLKTDT
-198 QHIKEDGIAEV
+198 QHIKEEGVAEV
-209 TALRNAATTAA
+209 TALKNAATTSA

-229 SANNATVADTK
+229 SANNATLADTK

-249 TANQAKVAAESAK
+249 TANQAKVAAEAAK
-262 DASKA
+262 DASEA
-267 SAVESAASAGE
+267 SAVESATSAGK

-325 TAAKTSETNAKASET
+325 TAAKASETNAKTSET
-340 NAGTL
+340 NAGTS

-366 ADAIGLEDATLTT
+366 ADAIGLEDASLTT

-391 TAEDLAATPKA
+391 TAENLAATPKA
-402 VKAVMDVANT
+402 VKTVMDVVNT

-418 PNLTGVPTAPTP
+418 PVLTGVPTAPTP

-456 PDALNTLKELADAL
+456 PDALNTLKELSDAL
-470 GDDPNFATTMTT
+470 GGDPNFATTITT

-530 DKARFLSN
+530 DKGRFLSN
-538 INAASK
+538 INAASR
-544 TDMAAKRGMKFSTVN
+544 TDMAAKKGMKYVVVN
-559 APAGVEAGK
+559 APAGVQEGKYYPLVVHRNEAQ
-568 FYPVV
+568 
-573 IRRSAGL
+573 
-580 ADELASRVTISTGS
+580 ASRINIRTPS
-594 RTGNHRLNNCEF
+594 RTGNHRMNNCEF
-606 NGFVMPGGWTD
+606 SGFVMPAGWTD
-617 RGKYAYGM
+617 RGVYAYGM
-625 FHAYTASERA
+625 FWAYTSTERA
-635 IHSIMMGNKADD
+635 IHSLLMSTKGDTVN
-647 LCSVFYVEGEAF
+647 SVFYIEGGAF
-659 PIAVYV
+659 PVEV
-665 EEGLSVVVPS
+665 FLEEGLSVLAPS
-675 ADYVIGQTTYKWGAT
+675 SDYTVAETTYKFGAT
-690 NPKTECIEANTIL
+690 DPYSESVAVDLIL
-703 DFSNGKGFYS
+703 DFKQGKGLYS
-713 SHALL
+713 SHAFI
-718 TNADISGNKIY
+718 TNADISGSKIY

-736 RGGNQVRMIGGD
+736 RGANQLRMIGGD
-748 YGALWRNDGAK
+748 YGALWRNDGGS
-759 TYLLFTAKG
+759 TYLLLTAKG
-768 DQYGGWNNLRPFM
+768 DQYGGWNDLRPFM
-781 IDNATGEF
+781 IDNATGEL
-789 TIGTKLNAGQGVNGN
+789 TIGTTLNAGRGVNGN

-810 LQTIRYFNDKPF
+810 LQTARMIGGASFDGTADVNLPGV
-822 NGTGNVEITR
+822 NIQGNQNTTGNAA
-832 LGSKGRVTALE
+832 TA
-843 GTTKGSGVGIEMY
+843 TKLQTARRIANVLFDGSGDISIPPRNVNAFALGVTQTIPDPEDGNVSNGVPWNAISGVYRLQGI
-856 ETYNNGYPTTYGNT
+856 GASSIIAHFCDGG
-870 IHLKGSTSIGE
+870 GSTPSLQIRGNYKN
-881 GEILVGWSG
+881 GGLWYR
-890 TSGAHAPVYVRSRR
+890 TSR
-904 DTHSAPWSEW
+904 DGYGFEEDWD
-914 AQFYTTAHKPTFRD
+914 QIYTK
-928 VTAVGSYTISFS
+928 
-940 GGAGWFKLATVSMPQ
+940 K
-955 ATSTVSIKMVG
+955 
-966 GAGYNINR
+966 N
-974 AMQAGITELVLRAS
+974 
-988 NNNPKG
+988 
-994 LSGSL
+994 
-999 WKRTT
+999 
-1004 AGFSK
+1004 
-1009 VAWINTSGDN
+1009 
-1019 YDVYVEIGSYA
+1019 
-1030 TSVNLQVD
+1030 
-1038 YTTNAN
+1038 
-1044 VTIHSEP
+1044 
-1051 SYSATQPDGLTLGTV
+1051 
-1066 YELYNPL
+1066 
-1073 LPPPAAET
+1073 PPPAGET

-1104 QTFDKAAYPKLAAV
+1104 QPFDKAAYPKLAAA
-1118 YPSGVLPDMRGQTI
+1118 YPTGVLPDMRGQTI

-1140 DVLSTEDDGVKSHT
+1140 DVLSTEADGVKSHT

-1176 KTTSSFDY
+1176 KGTSSFDY

-1198 ISGTAAS
+1198 LS
-1205 AGAHNHNGG
+1205 
-1214 ARITAR
+1214 
-1220 ISIYQYGSTNGSS
+1220 GSTNT
-1233 GDFLIASSGG
+1233 A
-1243 GLGKL
+1243 
-1248 AITSSTGA
+1248 GA
-1256 HTHSLS
+1256 HTHSMRFVAGGTSGTPGSGSPDYAKYNVNTSSAGAHSHSLS
-1262 GSAASAGAHAHT
+1262 GTAASAGAHAHT
-1274 VGIGAHTHTVGIGAH
+1274 VGIGAHSHSVGIGAH

>member
-1 MVIRLHGILVDGLN
+1 MAIRLHGILVDGLN

-76 VIYTDSQDGSLNAYL
+76 VVYADSQDGSLNAYL

-104 REIKQLVANSEQFAL
+104 QEIKQLVANSEQFAL

-182 AVQGLKAE
+182 AVQGIKAE
-190 VAQLKTDT
+190 VQQLKTDT
-198 QHIKEDGIAEV
+198 QHIKEEGVAEV
-209 TALRNAATTAA
+209 TALKNAATTSA

-229 SANNATVADTK
+229 SANNATLADTK

-249 TANQAKVAAESAK
+249 TANQAKVAAEAAK
-262 DASKA
+262 AASEA
-267 SAVESAASAGE
+267 SAVESATSAGK

-304 TNAAASAQTAIDKA
+304 TNAAASAQTATDKA
-318 GESAASA
+318 SESAASA
-325 TAAKTSETNAKASET
+325 TAAKASETNAKASET
-340 NAGTL
+340 NASTL

-366 ADAIGLEDATLTT
+366 AGAMNLEDATLTV

-402 VKAVMDVANT
+402 VKTVMDVANT

-418 PNLTGVPTAPTP
+418 PVLTGVPTAPTP

-456 PDALNTLKELADAL
+456 PDALNTLKELSDAL
-470 GDDPNFATTMTT
+470 GGDPNFATTITT

-520 QKNQNGADIP
+520 KKNQNGADIP
-530 DKARFLSN
+530 DKGVFLNN

-544 TDMAAKRGMKFSTVN
+544 TDMAAKKGMKYVVVN
-559 APAGVEAGK
+559 APAGVVEGKYYPLVVRRNEAQ
-568 FYPVV
+568 
-573 IRRSAGL
+573 
-580 ADELASRVTISTGS
+580 ASRINIRTPS
-594 RTGNHRLNNCEF
+594 RIANHRMNNCEF
-606 NGFVMPGGWTD
+606 SGFVMPSGWTD
-617 RGKYAYGM
+617 RGVYAYGM
-625 FHAYTASERA
+625 FWAYTSTERA
-635 IHSIMMGNKADD
+635 IHSLLMSNKGDTVN
-647 LCSVFYVEGEAF
+647 SVFYIEGGAF
-659 PIAVYV
+659 PVEV
-665 EEGLSVVVPS
+665 FLEEGLSVLAPTS
-675 ADYVIGQTTYKWGAT
+675 DYTVAETTYKFGAT
-690 NPKTECIEANTIL
+690 DPYSESVAVDLIL
-703 DFSNGKGFYS
+703 DFKQGKGFYS

-718 TNADISGNKIY
+718 TNADISGGKIY
-729 ANDEIVA
+729 ANGEIVA
-736 RGGNQVRMIGGD
+736 RGENQIRMIGGD
-748 YGALWRNDGAK
+748 YGAFWRNDGRR

-768 DQYGGWNNLRPFM
+768 DQYGGWNDLRPIM

-810 LQTIRYFNDKPF
+810 LQTPRYFNDKPF
-822 NGTGNVEITR
+822 DGTGNVEITR
-832 LGSKGRVTALE
+832 LASKGRVTALE
-843 GTTKGSGVGIEMY
+843 GTNKGSGVGIEMY
-856 ETYNNGYPTTYGNT
+856 EVYDNGYPIAYGNV
-870 IHLKGSTSIGE
+870 IHMKGMTSIGE

-904 DTHSAPWSEW
+904 DTDSAPWSKW
-914 AQFYTTAHKPTFRD
+914 ARFYTTAHKPTPFD
-928 VTAVGSYTISFS
+928 ISAAKADAPISNGTCVSMTTAEFIEYLKTVGAFSAYSWSARCRWFYAGNNYIPDDETGCGIIPLAGSVIEVFNESENSYTVRVTTPTTSNIP
-940 GGAGWFKLATVSMPQ
+940 GAATRSEFIYVNNGPEYYPEWRRS
-955 ATSTVSIKMVG
+955 
-966 GAGYNINR
+966 YNTKN
-974 AMQAGITELVLRAS
+974 
-988 NNNPKG
+988 
-994 LSGSL
+994 
-999 WKRTT
+999 
-1004 AGFSK
+1004 
-1009 VAWINTSGDN
+1009 
-1019 YDVYVEIGSYA
+1019 
-1030 TSVNLQVD
+1030 
-1038 YTTNAN
+1038 
-1044 VTIHSEP
+1044 
-1051 SYSATQPDGLTLGTV
+1051 
-1066 YELYNPL
+1066 
-1073 LPPPAAET
+1073 PPPVGET

-1093 TPPSGYIVMQG
+1093 TPPSGYILMQG
-1104 QTFDKAAYPKLAAV
+1104 QEFDKAAYPQLAAV

-1140 DVLSTEDDGVKSHT
+1140 DVLSTEADGVKSHT

-1165 SKTTSSFDYGT
+1165 SKTTSSFDYDT

-1184 GTKTSNNTGAHTHS
+1184 GTKTSN
-1198 ISGTAAS
+1198 
-1205 AGAHNHNGG
+1205 
-1214 ARITAR
+1214 
-1220 ISIYQYGSTNGSS
+1220 
-1233 GDFLIASSGG
+1233 D
-1243 GLGKL
+1243 
-1248 AITSSTGA
+1248 TGA

-1262 GSAASAGAHAHT
+1262 GSTGAAGAHDHSSGLRMNSNGWSQYGSLVIQGSLSTVKGTNQQGIAYIPKTDSQGNHSHSLSGTAASAGAHAHS
-1274 VGIGAHTHTVGIGAH
+1274 VGIGAHTHSVGIGAH

>member
-1 MVIRLHGILVDGLN
+1 MAIRLHGILVDGLN

-76 VIYTDSQDGSLNAYL
+76 VIYADSQNGSLNAYL

-104 REIKQLVANSEQFAL
+104 QEIKQLVANSEQFAL

-190 VAQLKTDT
+190 VQQLKTDT
-198 QHIKEDGIAEV
+198 QHIKEEGVAEV
-209 TALRNAATTAA
+209 TALKNAATTAA

-249 TANQAKVAAESAK
+249 AANQAKVAAEAAK
-262 DASKA
+262 DASEA
-267 SAVESAASAGE
+267 SAVESATSAGK
-278 SQTAANAA
+278 SQTSANAA
-286 KASETVAT
+286 KASETVAI

-304 TNAAASAQTAIDKA
+304 TNAAASAQTATNKA

-325 TAAKTSETNAKASET
+325 TAAKASET
-340 NAGTL
+340 NAGTS

-366 ADAIGLEDATLTT
+366 ADAIGLEDASLTT

-391 TAEDLAATPKA
+391 TAENLAATPKA

-530 DKARFLSN
+530 DKGRFLSN
-538 INAASK
+538 INAASR
-544 TDMAAKRGMKFSTVN
+544 TDMVAKRGMKYSIVN

-573 IRRSAGL
+573 IRRSAGFI
-580 ADELASRVTISTGS
+580 DELASRVTISTGS
-594 RTGNHRLNNCEF
+594 RKGNHRLNNCEF

-625 FHAYTASERA
+625 FHAYSANERA

-675 ADYVIGQTTYKWGAT
+675 ADYVIGQSTYKWGAT
-690 NPKTECIEANTIL
+690 NPKTECIEADTIL

-713 SHALL
+713 SHALI
-718 TNADISGNKIY
+718 TDVDISGRKIY

-768 DQYGGWNNLRPFM
+768 DQYGGWNDLRPFM

-810 LQTIRYFNDKPF
+810 LQTARKIGGASFDGTADINLPGV
-822 NGTGNVEITR
+822 NIQGNQNTTGNAA
-832 LGSKGRVTALE
+832 TA
-843 GTTKGSGVGIEMY
+843 TKLQTARRIANVPFDGSGDISIPPRNVNAFALGLTGSISVKDDIDNNSVPWNAISGV
-856 ETYNNGYPTTYGNT
+856 YNHQRRGSSDLVVHFYQHT
-870 IHLKGSTSIGE
+870 GSTPALQIRGNYKN
-881 GEILVGWSG
+881 GGIWYR
-890 TSGAHAPVYVRSRR
+890 TAR
-904 DTHSAPWSEW
+904 DGYGFEEDWD
-914 AQFYTTAHKPTFRD
+914 QIYTK
-928 VTAVGSYTISFS
+928 
-940 GGAGWFKLATVSMPQ
+940 K
-955 ATSTVSIKMVG
+955 
-966 GAGYNINR
+966 N
-974 AMQAGITELVLRAS
+974 
-988 NNNPKG
+988 
-994 LSGSL
+994 
-999 WKRTT
+999 
-1004 AGFSK
+1004 
-1009 VAWINTSGDN
+1009 
-1019 YDVYVEIGSYA
+1019 
-1030 TSVNLQVD
+1030 
-1038 YTTNAN
+1038 
-1044 VTIHSEP
+1044 
-1051 SYSATQPDGLTLGTV
+1051 
-1066 YELYNPL
+1066 
-1073 LPPPAAET
+1073 PPPAGET

-1104 QTFDKAAYPKLAAV
+1104 QAFDKAAYPKLAAA

-1140 DVLSTEDDGVKSHT
+1140 DVLSTEADGVKSHT

-1176 KTTSSFDY
+1176 KGTSSFDY

-1198 ISGTAAS
+1198 ISGTANS
-1205 AGAHNHNGG
+1205 AGGHQHRSSGPYANPNYGDLFPNGYTSVSATNKPVVPG
-1214 ARITAR
+1214 QGGQGVSR
-1220 ISIYQYGSTNGSS
+1220 IS
-1233 GDFLIASSGG
+1233 
-1243 GLGKL
+1243 GK
-1248 AITSSTGA
+1248 TSSDGA

-1274 VGIGAHTHTVGIGAH
+1274 VGIGAHTHSVGIGAH
-1289 THTVALGSHSHG
+1289 SHTVALGSHSHG

>member
-1 MVIRLHGILVDGLN
+1 MAIRLHGILVDGLN

-76 VIYTDSQDGSLNAYL
+76 VIYADSQNGSLNAYL

-104 REIKQLVANSEQFAL
+104 QEIKQLVANSEQFAL

-190 VAQLKTDT
+190 VQQLKTDT
-198 QHIKEDGIAEV
+198 QHIKEEGVAEV
-209 TALRNAATTAA
+209 TALKNAATTAA
-220 NNAKASETA
+220 NNAKVSETA
-229 SANNATVADTK
+229 SANNATLADTK

-249 TANQAKVAAESAK
+249 TANQAKVAAEAAK
-262 DASKA
+262 AASEA
-267 SAVESAASAGE
+267 SAVESATSAGK

-304 TNAAASAQTAIDKA
+304 TNAAASAQTATNKA

-325 TAAKTSETNAKASET
+325 TAAKASETNAKASET
-340 NAGTL
+340 NAGTS

-366 ADAIGLEDATLTT
+366 ADAIGLEDASLTT

-391 TAEDLAATPKA
+391 TAENLAATPKA

-412 KAPSNS
+412 KAPLSS
-418 PNLTGVPTAPTP
+418 PVLTGVPTAPTP

-470 GDDPNFATTMTT
+470 GDDPNFATTITT

-530 DKARFLSN
+530 DKGRFLSN

-580 ADELASRVTISTGS
+580 VDELASRVTISTGS
-594 RTGNHRLNNCEF
+594 RTGGHRLNNCEF

-625 FHAYTASERA
+625 FHAYSANERA

-675 ADYVIGQTTYKWGAT
+675 ADYVIGQSTYKWGAT
-690 NPKTECIEANTIL
+690 NPKTECIEADTIL

-713 SHALL
+713 SHALI
-718 TNADISGNKIY
+718 TDVDISGRKIY

-748 YGALWRNDGAK
+748 YGALWRNDGTK

-810 LQTIRYFNDKPF
+810 LQTARMIGGASFDGTADVNLPGV
-822 NGTGNVEITR
+822 NIQGNQNTTGNAA
-832 LGSKGRVTALE
+832 TA
-843 GTTKGSGVGIEMY
+843 TKLQTARRIANVLFDGSGDISIPPRNVNAFALGQTGIITVEGDIDNNSVPWNAISGV
-856 ETYNNGYPTTYGNT
+856 YNHARKSSSDLVVHYYQNAVSSTPSLQIRAKYRNRGLWYRTSRDGYGFEEDWDQ
-870 IHLKGSTSIGE
+870 I
-881 GEILVGWSG
+881 
-890 TSGAHAPVYVRSRR
+890 
-904 DTHSAPWSEW
+904 
-914 AQFYTTAHKPTFRD
+914 YTK
-928 VTAVGSYTISFS
+928 
-940 GGAGWFKLATVSMPQ
+940 K
-955 ATSTVSIKMVG
+955 
-966 GAGYNINR
+966 N
-974 AMQAGITELVLRAS
+974 
-988 NNNPKG
+988 
-994 LSGSL
+994 
-999 WKRTT
+999 
-1004 AGFSK
+1004 
-1009 VAWINTSGDN
+1009 
-1019 YDVYVEIGSYA
+1019 
-1030 TSVNLQVD
+1030 
-1038 YTTNAN
+1038 
-1044 VTIHSEP
+1044 
-1051 SYSATQPDGLTLGTV
+1051 
-1066 YELYNPL
+1066 
-1073 LPPPAAET
+1073 PPPVAES

-1104 QTFDKAAYPKLAAV
+1104 QEFDKAAYPQLAAA

-1140 DVLSTEDDGVKSHT
+1140 DVLSTEADGVKSHT

-1176 KTTSSFDY
+1176 KGTSSFDY

-1198 ISGTAAS
+1198 LSGSTNTAGAHSHTSALYAGSNNAPGIGAIRGSAGGGNTLGTSSSGAHSHSISGT
-1205 AGAHNHNGG
+1205 
-1214 ARITAR
+1214 
-1220 ISIYQYGSTNGSS
+1220 
-1233 GDFLIASSGG
+1233 
-1243 GLGKL
+1243 
-1248 AITSSTGA
+1248 
-1256 HTHSLS
+1256 
-1262 GSAASAGAHAHT
+1262 AASAGAHAHT

-1289 THTVALGSHSHG
+1289 SHTVALGSHSHG

>member
-1 MVIRLHGILVDGLN
+1 MAIRLHGILVDGLN

-50 DVTVNTGHYVVIIGP
+50 DVTVNAGHYVVIIGP

-76 VIYTDSQDGSLNAYL
+76 VVYADSQDGSLNAYL

-104 REIKQLVANSEQFAL
+104 QEIKQLVANSEQFAL
-119 QASESAANA
+119 QASQSAANA

-190 VAQLKTDT
+190 VQQLKTDT
-198 QHIKEDGIAEV
+198 QHIKEEGVAEV
-209 TALRNAATTAA
+209 TALKNAATTSA

-229 SANNATVADTK
+229 SADNATLADTK

-249 TANQAKVAAESAK
+249 TANQAKVAAEAAK
-262 DASKA
+262 DASEA
-267 SAVESAASAGE
+267 SAVESATSAGK

-304 TNAAASAQTAIDKA
+304 TNAAASAETATNKA

-325 TAAKTSETNAKASET
+325 TAAKASETKAKTSET
-340 NAGTL
+340 NAGTF

-351 AALRSEAAAERAEEI
+351 AALRSEAAADRAEEI
-366 ADAIGLEDATLTT
+366 AGAIGLKDASLTV

-402 VKAVMDVANT
+402 VKTVMDVVNT
-412 KAPSNS
+412 KASSNS
-418 PNLTGVPTAPTP
+418 PVLTGVPTAPTP

-456 PDALNTLKELADAL
+456 PDALNTLKELSDAL
-470 GDDPNFATTMTT
+470 GGDPNFATTITT

-530 DKARFLSN
+530 DKGRFLSN
-538 INAASK
+538 INAASR
-544 TDMAAKRGMKFSTVN
+544 TDMAAKKGMKYVVVN
-559 APAGVEAGK
+559 APAGVVEGKYYPLVVHRNEAQ
-568 FYPVV
+568 
-573 IRRSAGL
+573 
-580 ADELASRVTISTGS
+580 ASRINIRTPS
-594 RTGNHRLNNCEF
+594 RTGNHRMNNCEF
-606 NGFVMPGGWTD
+606 SGFVMPAGWTD
-617 RGKYAYGM
+617 RGVYAYGM
-625 FHAYTASERA
+625 FWAYTSTERA
-635 IHSIMMGNKADD
+635 IHSLLMSNKGDTVN
-647 LCSVFYVEGEAF
+647 SVFYIEGGAF
-659 PIAVYV
+659 PVEV
-665 EEGLSVVVPS
+665 FLEEGLSVLAPS
-675 ADYVIGQTTYKWGAT
+675 SDYTVAETTYKFGAT
-690 NPKTECIEANTIL
+690 DPYSESVAVNLIL
-703 DFSNGKGFYS
+703 DFKQGKGLYS
-713 SHALL
+713 SHAFI
-718 TNADISGNKIY
+718 TNADISGSKIY

-736 RGGNQVRMIGGD
+736 RGANQLRMIGGD
-748 YGALWRNDGAK
+748 YGALWRNDGRR

-768 DQYGGWNNLRPFM
+768 DQYGDWNDLRPIM

-789 TIGTKLNAGQGVNGN
+789 TIETKLNAGQGVNGN

-810 LQTIRYFNDKPF
+810 LQTPRYFNDKPF
-822 NGTGNVEITR
+822 DGTGNVEITR

-843 GTTKGSGVGIEMY
+843 GTNKGSGVGIEMY
-856 ETYNNGYPTTYGNT
+856 EVYNNGYPIAYGNA
-870 IHLKGSTSIGE
+870 IHLRGAVAAGE
-881 GEILVGWSG
+881 GEILVSWSG

-904 DTHSAPWSEW
+904 DTDSAPWCEW
-914 AQFYTTAHKPTFRD
+914 AQFYTTAHKPTPLD
-928 VTAVGSYTISFS
+928 ISAAKANAPIAN
-940 GGAGWFKLATVSMPQ
+940 GTNVSM
-955 ATSTVSIKMVG
+955 
-966 GAGYNINR
+966 
-974 AMQAGITELVLRAS
+974 
-988 NNNPKG
+988 
-994 LSGSL
+994 
-999 WKRTT
+999 TT
-1004 AGFSK
+1004 AEFIEYLKTVGAFSARSWSARAIWTYAANNYIPDSETGCGIIPLAGSVIEVFNQSENIYTVRVTTPTSSNIPGAATK
-1009 VAWINTSGDN
+1009 SEFIYVNNGPEYYPEWRRSYNTKN
-1019 YDVYVEIGSYA
+1019 
-1030 TSVNLQVD
+1030 
-1038 YTTNAN
+1038 
-1044 VTIHSEP
+1044 
-1051 SYSATQPDGLTLGTV
+1051 
-1066 YELYNPL
+1066 
-1073 LPPPAAET
+1073 PPPSGET

-1104 QTFDKAAYPKLAAV
+1104 QPFDKAAYPQLAAA
-1118 YPSGVLPDMRGQTI
+1118 YPTGVLPDMRGQTI

-1140 DVLSTEDDGVKSHT
+1140 DVLSTEADGVKSHT

-1176 KTTSSFDY
+1176 KGTSSFDY

-1198 ISGTAAS
+1198 LS
-1205 AGAHNHNGG
+1205 
-1214 ARITAR
+1214 
-1220 ISIYQYGSTNGSS
+1220 GSTNT
-1233 GDFLIASSGG
+1233 A
-1243 GLGKL
+1243 
-1248 AITSSTGA
+1248 GA
-1256 HTHSLS
+1256 HTHSMQFVAGGTSGTPGSGSPDYAKYSVNTSSAGAHSHSLS
-1262 GSAASAGAHAHT
+1262 GTAASAGAHAHT
-1274 VGIGAHTHTVGIGAH
+1274 VGIGAHTHSVGIGAH
-1289 THTVALGSHSHG
+1289 SHTVALGSHSHG

>member
-1 MVIRLHGILVDGLN
+1 MAIRLHGILVDGLN

-76 VIYTDSQDGSLNAYL
+76 VVYADSQDGSLNAYL

-104 REIKQLVANSEQFAL
+104 QEIKQLVANSEQFAL

-170 AGSATSAQQALT
+170 AGSATSVQQALT
-182 AVQGLKAE
+182 VVQGLKAE
-190 VAQLKTDT
+190 VQQLKTDT
-198 QHIKEDGIAEV
+198 QHIKEEGVAEV
-209 TALRNAATTAA
+209 TALKNAATTAA

-229 SANNATVADTK
+229 SANNATLADTK

-249 TANQAKVAAESAK
+249 TANQAKVAAEAAK
-262 DASKA
+262 AASEA
-267 SAVESAASAGE
+267 SAVESATSAGK

-304 TNAAASAQTAIDKA
+304 TNAAASAQTATDKA

-325 TAAKTSETNAKASET
+325 TAAKASETNAKASET

-366 ADAIGLEDATLTT
+366 AGAMNLEDATLTV

-402 VKAVMDVANT
+402 VKTVMDVANT

-418 PNLTGVPTAPTP
+418 PVLTGVPTAPTP

-456 PDALNTLKELADAL
+456 PDALNTLKELSDAL
-470 GDDPNFATTMTT
+470 GGDPNFATTITT
-482 LINSKLAKD
+482 LINSKLSKD

-530 DKARFLSN
+530 NKGVFLNN

-544 TDMAAKRGMKFSTVN
+544 TDMAAKRGMKFSRVD

-573 IRRSAGL
+573 IRRSSAFTN
-580 ADELASRVTISTGS
+580 ELASRVTISTDS
-594 RTGNHRLNNCEF
+594 RTGNHRMNNCEF
-606 NGFVMPGGWTD
+606 NGFVMPGGWSD
-617 RGKYAYGM
+617 RGRYAYGM
-625 FHAYTASERA
+625 FHTHDANERA
-635 IHSIMMGNKADD
+635 IHSIMMSTKDDD

-659 PIAVYV
+659 PIFVYV

-675 ADYVIGQTTYKWGAT
+675 ADYVARQTTYKWGAT
-690 NPKTECIEANTIL
+690 DPRTECVDAETVLN
-703 DFSNGKGFYS
+703 FSNGRGFYS

-718 TNADISGNKIY
+718 TNADISGAKIY
-729 ANDEIVA
+729 ANNEIVA
-736 RGGNQVRMIGGD
+736 RGANQIRMIGGD
-748 YGALWRNDGAK
+748 YGVLWRNDGVK
-759 TYLLFTAKG
+759 THLLFTAKG
-768 DQYGGWNNLRPFM
+768 DQYGGWNDLRPFM
-781 IDNATGEF
+781 IDNATGEL
-789 TIGTKLNAGQGVNGN
+789 TIGTTLNAGRGVNGN

-810 LQTIRYFNDKPF
+810 LQTARMIGGASFDGTADVNLPGVNIQGNQDT
-822 NGTGNVEITR
+822 TGNAATATKLQTARRISNVPFDGSTDITLTAAHVAAFAR
-832 LGSKGRVTALE
+832 RATDTYADADGGVPWDAESGAYNVTRSGDSYMLVNFYI
-843 GTTKGSGVGIEMY
+843 GVGSCRTLQMRVHHR
-856 ETYNNGYPTTYGNT
+856 NGGLFYRSSRDGYGFE
-870 IHLKGSTSIGE
+870 E
-881 GEILVGWSG
+881 GWDQI
-890 TSGAHAPVYVRSRR
+890 
-904 DTHSAPWSEW
+904 
-914 AQFYTTAHKPTFRD
+914 YTK
-928 VTAVGSYTISFS
+928 
-940 GGAGWFKLATVSMPQ
+940 K
-955 ATSTVSIKMVG
+955 
-966 GAGYNINR
+966 N
-974 AMQAGITELVLRAS
+974 
-988 NNNPKG
+988 
-994 LSGSL
+994 
-999 WKRTT
+999 
-1004 AGFSK
+1004 
-1009 VAWINTSGDN
+1009 
-1019 YDVYVEIGSYA
+1019 
-1030 TSVNLQVD
+1030 
-1038 YTTNAN
+1038 
-1044 VTIHSEP
+1044 
-1051 SYSATQPDGLTLGTV
+1051 
-1066 YELYNPL
+1066 
-1073 LPPPAAET
+1073 PPPAGEG

-1104 QTFDKAAYPKLAAV
+1104 QPFDKAAYPKLAAA

-1140 DVLSTEDDGVKSHT
+1140 DVLSTEADGVKSHT

-1198 ISGTAAS
+1198 LSGSTGT
-1205 AGAHNHNGG
+1205 AGAHAHTGG
-1214 ARITAR
+1214 LRMN
-1220 ISIYQYGSTNGSS
+1220 SSGWSQYGTTTVSGSLSTVKGTN
-1233 GDFLIASSGG
+1233 IQ
-1243 GLGKL
+1243 
-1248 AITSSTGA
+1248 GA
-1256 HTHSLS
+1256 GYLSKTDSQGNHSHSLS
-1262 GSAASAGAHAHT
+1262 GTAASAGAHAHT

>member
-1 MVIRLHGILVDGLN
+1 MAIRLHGILVDGLN

-104 REIKQLVANSEQFAL
+104 QEIKQLVANSEQFAL

-198 QHIKEDGIAEV
+198 QHIKEDGVAEV
-209 TALRNAATTAA
+209 TALKNAATTAA
-220 NNAKASETA
+220 NNAKT
-229 SANNATVADTK
+229 
-240 AKEASASAT
+240 
-249 TANQAKVAAESAK
+249 
-262 DASKA
+262 
-267 SAVESAASAGE
+267 
-278 SQTAANAA
+278 
-286 KASETVAT
+286 
-294 QKAASASTSE
+294 
-304 TNAAASAQTAIDKA
+304 
-318 GESAASA
+318 
-325 TAAKTSETNAKASET
+325 SET

-366 ADAIGLEDATLTT
+366 ADVIGLEDATLTT

-402 VKAVMDVANT
+402 VKTVMDVANT
-412 KAPSNS
+412 KAPLNS

-470 GDDPNFATTMTT
+470 GDDSNFATTMTT

-530 DKARFLSN
+530 DKGVFLNN

-544 TDMAAKRGMKFSTVN
+544 TDMAAKRGMKFSRVN

-573 IRRSAGL
+573 IRRSNISNG
-580 ADELASRVTISTGS
+580 ELASRVTISTAPRQAS
-594 RTGNHRLNNCEF
+594 HRMNNCEF
-606 NGFVMPGGWTD
+606 NGFVMPAGWSD
-617 RGKYAYGM
+617 RGRYAYGM
-625 FHAYTASERA
+625 FFAYTASERA
-635 IHSIMMGNKADD
+635 IHSIMMSNKDD
-647 LCSVFYVEGEAF
+647 DDYSTVFYVEGEAF

-675 ADYVIGQTTYKWGAT
+675 ADYVVGQTTYKWGAT
-690 NPKTECIEANTIL
+690 NPKTECVAADTIL
-703 DFSNGKGFYS
+703 DFTNGKGFYS
-713 SHALL
+713 SYALL
-718 TNADISGNKIY
+718 TNADISGVKIY

-736 RGGNQVRMIGGD
+736 RGANQIRMIGGD

-789 TIGTKLNAGQGVNGN
+789 TIGTTLNAGRGVNGN

-810 LQTIRYFNDKPF
+810 LQTARMIGGASFDGTADINLPGV
-822 NGTGNVEITR
+822 NIQGNQNTTGNAA
-832 LGSKGRVTALE
+832 TA
-843 GTTKGSGVGIEMY
+843 TKLQTARRIANVPFDGSGDIWIPPRNVNAFALGLTGSVTVEDNIDNNSVPWNAISGV
-856 ETYNNGYPTTYGNT
+856 YNHQRTGSSDIVVHYYQ
-870 IHLKGSTSIGE
+870 HVGSTPSLQIRGNYKN
-881 GEILVGWSG
+881 GGIWYR
-890 TSGAHAPVYVRSRR
+890 TSR
-904 DTHSAPWSEW
+904 DDYGFEEDWD
-914 AQFYTTAHKPTFRD
+914 QIYTK
-928 VTAVGSYTISFS
+928 
-940 GGAGWFKLATVSMPQ
+940 K
-955 ATSTVSIKMVG
+955 
-966 GAGYNINR
+966 N
-974 AMQAGITELVLRAS
+974 
-988 NNNPKG
+988 
-994 LSGSL
+994 
-999 WKRTT
+999 
-1004 AGFSK
+1004 
-1009 VAWINTSGDN
+1009 
-1019 YDVYVEIGSYA
+1019 
-1030 TSVNLQVD
+1030 
-1038 YTTNAN
+1038 
-1044 VTIHSEP
+1044 
-1051 SYSATQPDGLTLGTV
+1051 
-1066 YELYNPL
+1066 
-1073 LPPPAAET
+1073 PPPAGET

-1104 QTFDKAAYPKLAAV
+1104 QAFDKAVYPKLAAA

-1214 ARITAR
+1214 ARITAG

-1248 AITSSTGA
+1248 AITSSAGA

>member
-1 MVIRLHGILVDGLN
+1 MAIRLHGILVDGLN

-76 VIYTDSQDGSLNAYL
+76 VVYVDSQDGSLNAYL
-91 TKWAPEE
+91 TRWAPEE

-104 REIKQLVANSEQFAL
+104 QEIKQLVANSEQFAL

-190 VAQLKTDT
+190 VQQLKTDT
-198 QHIKEDGIAEV
+198 QHIKEEGVAEV
-209 TALRNAATTAA
+209 TALKNAATTAA

-229 SANNATVADTK
+229 SANNATLADTK

-249 TANQAKVAAESAK
+249 TANQAKVAAEAAK
-262 DASKA
+262 AASEA
-267 SAVESAASAGE
+267 SAVESTTSAGK

-304 TNAAASAQTAIDKA
+304 TNAAASAQTATDKA

-325 TAAKTSETNAKASET
+325 TAAKASETNAKASET

-366 ADAIGLEDATLTT
+366 AGAMNLEDATLTV

-402 VKAVMDVANT
+402 VKTVMDVANT

-418 PNLTGVPTAPTP
+418 PVLTGVPTAPTP

-456 PDALNTLKELADAL
+456 PDALNTLKELSDAL
-470 GDDPNFATTMTT
+470 GGDPNFATTITT

-538 INAASK
+538 INAASR
-544 TDMAAKRGMKFSTVN
+544 TDMAAKRGMKYSTVD

-573 IRRSAGL
+573 IRRSSGFTG
-580 ADELASRVTISTGS
+580 ELASRVTITTPE
-594 RTGNHRLNNCEF
+594 RTADHRMNNCEF

-617 RGKYAYGM
+617 RGNYAYGM
-625 FHAYTASERA
+625 FWAYTASERA
-635 IHSIMMGNKADD
+635 IHSIMMGNTDD
-647 LCSVFYVEGEAF
+647 DMSSVFYVEGEAF

-675 ADYVIGQTTYKWGAT
+675 ADYVVGQSTYKWGAT
-690 NPKTECIEANTIL
+690 DPRTECVDADTIL
-703 DFSNGKGFYS
+703 DFSNGEGFYS
-713 SHALL
+713 SHAFI
-718 TNADISGNKIY
+718 TDADISGSKIY

-736 RGGNQVRMIGGD
+736 RGENQIRMIGGD
-748 YGALWRNDGAK
+748 YGALWRNDGTK

-810 LQTIRYFNDKPF
+810 LQTARKIGGASFDGTADVNLPGV
-822 NGTGNVEITR
+822 NIQGNQNTTGNAATATKLQTARRIANVPFDGSTDITLTAAHVAAFAR
-832 LGSKGRVTALE
+832 RATDTYDNADGAVPWNAESGAYNVTRSSDSYILVNFYI
-843 GTTKGSGVGIEMY
+843 GVGSCRTLQIRAHHR
-856 ETYNNGYPTTYGNT
+856 NGGLFYRSSRDGYGFEEDWDQ
-870 IHLKGSTSIGE
+870 I
-881 GEILVGWSG
+881 
-890 TSGAHAPVYVRSRR
+890 
-904 DTHSAPWSEW
+904 
-914 AQFYTTAHKPTFRD
+914 YTK
-928 VTAVGSYTISFS
+928 
-940 GGAGWFKLATVSMPQ
+940 K
-955 ATSTVSIKMVG
+955 
-966 GAGYNINR
+966 N
-974 AMQAGITELVLRAS
+974 
-988 NNNPKG
+988 
-994 LSGSL
+994 
-999 WKRTT
+999 
-1004 AGFSK
+1004 
-1009 VAWINTSGDN
+1009 
-1019 YDVYVEIGSYA
+1019 
-1030 TSVNLQVD
+1030 
-1038 YTTNAN
+1038 
-1044 VTIHSEP
+1044 
-1051 SYSATQPDGLTLGTV
+1051 
-1066 YELYNPL
+1066 
-1073 LPPPAAET
+1073 PPPAGEG

-1104 QTFDKAAYPKLAAV
+1104 QPFDKAAYPKLAAA
-1118 YPSGVLPDMRGQTI
+1118 YPTGVLPDMRGQTI

-1140 DVLSTEDDGVKSHT
+1140 DVLSTEADGVKSHT

-1165 SKTTSSFDYGT
+1165 SKKTSSFDYGT
-1176 KTTSSFDY
+1176 KGTSSFDY

-1198 ISGTAAS
+1198 LSGSTGTAGAHAHTGGLRMNSSGWSQYGTTTVSGSLSTVKGTNIQGAGYLSKTDSQGNHSHSLSGTAAS
-1205 AGAHNHNGG
+1205 SGAHE
-1214 ARITAR
+1214 
-1220 ISIYQYGSTNGSS
+1220 
-1233 GDFLIASSGG
+1233 
-1243 GLGKL
+1243 
-1248 AITSSTGA
+1248 
-1256 HTHSLS
+1256 
-1262 GSAASAGAHAHT
+1262 HT
-1274 VGIGAHTHTVGIGAH
+1274 VGIGAHTHSVGIGAH

>member
-1 MVIRLHGILVDGLN
+1 MAIRLHGILVDGLN

-76 VIYTDSQDGSLNAYL
+76 VIYADSQNGSLNAYL

-104 REIKQLVANSEQFAL
+104 QEIKQLVANSEQFAL

-190 VAQLKTDT
+190 VQQLKTDT
-198 QHIKEDGIAEV
+198 QHIKEEGVAEV
-209 TALRNAATTAA
+209 TALKNAATTAA
-220 NNAKASETA
+220 NNAKVSETA
-229 SANNATVADTK
+229 SANNATLADTK

-249 TANQAKVAAESAK
+249 TANQAKVAAEAAK
-262 DASKA
+262 AASEA
-267 SAVESAASAGE
+267 SAVESATSAGK

-304 TNAAASAQTAIDKA
+304 TNAAASAQTATNKA

-325 TAAKTSETNAKASET
+325 TAAKASETNAKASET
-340 NAGTL
+340 NAGTS

-366 ADAIGLEDATLTT
+366 ADAIGLEDASLTT

-391 TAEDLAATPKA
+391 TAENLAATPKA

-412 KAPSNS
+412 KAPLSS
-418 PNLTGVPTAPTP
+418 PVLTGVPTAPTP

-470 GDDPNFATTMTT
+470 GDDPNFATTITT

-530 DKARFLSN
+530 DKGRFLSN

-573 IRRSAGL
+573 IRRSAGFV
-580 ADELASRVTISTGS
+580 DELASRVTISTRS
-594 RTGNHRLNNCEF
+594 RTGDHRLNNCEF

-625 FHAYTASERA
+625 FHAYSANERA

-675 ADYVIGQTTYKWGAT
+675 ADYVIGQSTYKWGAT
-690 NPKTECIEANTIL
+690 NPKTECIEADTIL

-713 SHALL
+713 SHALI
-718 TNADISGNKIY
+718 TDVDISGRKIY

-748 YGALWRNDGAK
+748 YGALWRNDGTK

-810 LQTIRYFNDKPF
+810 LQTARKIGGASFDGTADVNLPGV
-822 NGTGNVEITR
+822 NIQGNQNTTGNAATATKLQTARRIANVLFDGSGDISIPPRNVNAFALGQTGIITVGGDIDNNSVPWNAISGVYKHAR
-832 LGSKGRVTALE
+832 
-843 GTTKGSGVGIEMY
+843 KGSSDLVVHYYQNAVSSTPSLQIRA
-856 ETYNNGYPTTYGNT
+856 TYRNGGLWYR
-870 IHLKGSTSIGE
+870 TSRDGHGFEE
-881 GEILVGWSG
+881 GWDQI
-890 TSGAHAPVYVRSRR
+890 
-904 DTHSAPWSEW
+904 
-914 AQFYTTAHKPTFRD
+914 YTK
-928 VTAVGSYTISFS
+928 
-940 GGAGWFKLATVSMPQ
+940 K
-955 ATSTVSIKMVG
+955 
-966 GAGYNINR
+966 N
-974 AMQAGITELVLRAS
+974 
-988 NNNPKG
+988 
-994 LSGSL
+994 
-999 WKRTT
+999 
-1004 AGFSK
+1004 
-1009 VAWINTSGDN
+1009 
-1019 YDVYVEIGSYA
+1019 
-1030 TSVNLQVD
+1030 
-1038 YTTNAN
+1038 
-1044 VTIHSEP
+1044 
-1051 SYSATQPDGLTLGTV
+1051 
-1066 YELYNPL
+1066 
-1073 LPPPAAET
+1073 PPPVAES

-1104 QTFDKAAYPKLAAV
+1104 QEFDKAAYPQLAAA

-1140 DVLSTEDDGVKSHT
+1140 DVLSTEADGVKSHT

-1176 KTTSSFDY
+1176 KGTSSFDY

-1198 ISGTAAS
+1198 LSGSTNTAGAHSHTSALYAGSNNAPGIGAIRGSAGGGNTLGTSSSGAHSHSISGT
-1205 AGAHNHNGG
+1205 
-1214 ARITAR
+1214 
-1220 ISIYQYGSTNGSS
+1220 
-1233 GDFLIASSGG
+1233 
-1243 GLGKL
+1243 
-1248 AITSSTGA
+1248 
-1256 HTHSLS
+1256 
-1262 GSAASAGAHAHT
+1262 AASAGAHAHT

-1289 THTVALGSHSHG
+1289 SHTVALGSHSHG

>member
-1 MVIRLHGILVDGLN
+1 MAIRLQGILVDGLN

-76 VIYTDSQDGSLNAYL
+76 VIYADSQNGSLNSYL

-104 REIKQLVANSEQFAL
+104 QEIKQLVANSEQFAL

-170 AGSATSAQQALT
+170 AGSATLAQQSLT

-190 VAQLKTDT
+190 VQQLKTDT
-198 QHIKEDGIAEV
+198 QHIKEEGVAEV
-209 TALRNAATTAA
+209 TSLKNAATTAA

-229 SANNATVADTK
+229 SANNATLADTK
-240 AKEASASAT
+240 AKEASVSAT
-249 TANQAKVAAESAK
+249 NANQAKVAAEAAK
-262 DASKA
+262 DASEA
-267 SAVESAASAGE
+267 SAVESATSAGE

-325 TAAKTSETNAKASET
+325 TAAKASETNAKTSET
-340 NAGTL
+340 NAGTS

-351 AALRSEAAAERAEEI
+351 AALRSEAAAQRAEEI
-366 ADAIGLEDATLTT
+366 ADAIGLENASLTT

-391 TAEDLAATPKA
+391 TAENLAATPKA
-402 VKAVMDVANT
+402 VKTVMDVANT

-418 PNLTGVPTAPTP
+418 PVLTGVPTAPTP
-430 APEVNNNQIATTQ
+430 APEVNNSQIATTQ

-456 PDALNTLKELADAL
+456 PDALNTLKELSDAL
-470 GDDPNFATTMTT
+470 GGDPNFATTITT

-530 DKARFLSN
+530 DKGRFLSN
-538 INAASK
+538 INAASR
-544 TDMAAKRGMKFSTVN
+544 TDMAAKKGMKYTVVN

-568 FYPVV
+568 FYPVA
-573 IRRSAGL
+573 IRRSNISYG
-580 ADELASRVTISTGS
+580 ELASRVTISTAPRVS
-594 RTGNHRLNNCEF
+594 SHRMNNCEF
-606 NGFVMPGGWTD
+606 NGFVMPGGWSD
-617 RGKYAYGM
+617 RGHYAYGM
-625 FHAYTASERA
+625 FWTYTASERA
-635 IHSIMMGNKADD
+635 IRCVMMSNKDD
-647 LCSVFYVEGEAF
+647 EYNTVFYVEGEAF

-675 ADYVIGQTTYKWGAT
+675 ADYVVGQTTYKWGAT
-690 NPKTECIEANTIL
+690 DPRTECVAADTVL
-703 DFSNGKGFYS
+703 DFSNGRGFYS
-713 SHALL
+713 SHPLL
-718 TNADISGNKIY
+718 TNSDISGNKIY

-768 DQYGGWNNLRPFM
+768 DQYGGWNDLRPFM

-789 TIGTKLNAGQGVNGN
+789 TIGTTLNAGRGVNGN

-810 LQTIRYFNDKPF
+810 LQTARKIGGASFDGTADVNLPGV
-822 NGTGNVEITR
+822 NIQGNQNTTGNAATATKLQTARRIANVSFDGSSDIDIPAKNVGAVER
-832 LGSKGRVTALE
+832 
-843 GTTKGSGVGIEMY
+843 
-856 ETYNNGYPTTYGNT
+856 
-870 IHLKGSTSIGE
+870 
-881 GEILVGWSG
+881 
-890 TSGAHAPVYVRSRR
+890 
-904 DTHSAPWSEW
+904 
-914 AQFYTTAHKPTFRD
+914 
-928 VTAVGSYTISFS
+928 YTIQPEANAQ
-940 GGAGWFKLATVSMPQ
+940 GGWYKLATVTMPQ
-955 ATSTVSIKMVG
+955 STSTVSIRI
-966 GAGYNINR
+966 AGSAGFNVNSPE
-974 AMQAGITELVLRAS
+974 QASITEIVLRTS
-988 NNNPKG
+988 NDNPKG
-994 LSGSL
+994 INSTI
-999 WKRTT
+999 WRRTQKDPT
-1004 AGFSK
+1004 RI
-1009 VAWINTSGDN
+1009 VTVNTSGDI
-1019 YDVYVEIGSYA
+1019 YDVYIDFGAFSHKLSAQISY
-1030 TSVNLQVD
+1030 SD
-1038 YTTNAN
+1038 NAS
-1044 VTIHSEP
+1044 VTIYTDP
-1051 SYSATQPDGLTLGTV
+1051 SRVDALPEGAVIGNAYDMYSTM
-1066 YELYNPL
+1066 
-1073 LPPPAAET
+1073 LPPPVGET

-1104 QTFDKAAYPKLAAV
+1104 QPFDKAAYPQLAAA

-1132 KGKPASGR
+1132 KGKPATGR
-1140 DVLSTEDDGVKSHT
+1140 DVLSTEADGVKSHT
-1154 HTASTASVDLG
+1154 HTASTASVNLG

-1176 KTTSSFDY
+1176 KETSSFDY

-1205 AGAHNHNGG
+1205 AGAHSHTVASYAGDRDSPGG
-1214 ARITAR
+1214 SAARGSAG
-1220 ISIYQYGSTNGSS
+1220 YGNT
-1233 GDFLIASSGG
+1233 
-1243 GLGKL
+1243 LG
-1248 AITSSTGA
+1248 TSSSGA

-1262 GSAASAGAHAHT
+1262 GSAKSA
-1274 VGIGAHTHTVGIGAH
+1274 GAHTHTVGIGAH
-1289 THTVALGSHSHG
+1289 THSVGIGAHSHTVALGSHSHG

>member
-1 MVIRLHGILVDGLN
+1 MAIRLQGILVDGLN

-76 VIYTDSQDGSLNAYL
+76 VIYADSQNGSLNAYL

-104 REIKQLVANSEQFAL
+104 QEIKQLVANSEQFAL

-154 ESAASASSA
+154 ESAASAASA

-190 VAQLKTDT
+190 VQQLKTDT
-198 QHIKEDGIAEV
+198 QHIKEEGVAEV
-209 TALRNAATTAA
+209 TALKNAATTAA

-229 SANNATVADTK
+229 SANNATLADTK
-240 AKEASASAT
+240 AKEASVSAT
-249 TANQAKVAAESAK
+249 TANQAKVAAEAAK
-262 DASKA
+262 DASEA
-267 SAVESAASAGE
+267 SAVESATSAGE

-304 TNAAASAQTAIDKA
+304 TNAAASAQTATSKA

-325 TAAKTSETNAKASET
+325 TAAKASETNAKTSET
-340 NAGTL
+340 NAGTS

-351 AALRSEAAAERAEEI
+351 AALRSEAAAQRAEDI
-366 ADAIGLEDATLTT
+366 ADAIGLEDATLTV

-391 TAEDLAATPKA
+391 TAENLAATPKA
-402 VKAVMDVANT
+402 VKTVMDVANT

-418 PNLTGVPTAPTP
+418 PVLTGIPTAPTP

-456 PDALNTLKELADAL
+456 PGALNTLKELADAL
-470 GDDPNFATTMTT
+470 GGDPNFATTITT

-520 QKNQNGADIP
+520 KKNQNGADIP
-530 DKARFLSN
+530 DKGVFLNN

-544 TDMAAKRGMKFSTVN
+544 TDMAAKKGMKYTVVN

-573 IRRSAGL
+573 IRRSAGFV
-580 ADELASRVTISTGS
+580 DELASRVTISTGS
-594 RTGNHRLNNCEF
+594 RTGNHRMNNCEF

-625 FHAYTASERA
+625 FHAYTATERA

-647 LCSVFYVEGEAF
+647 QCSVFYVEGEAF

-675 ADYVIGQTTYKWGAT
+675 SDYVIGQTTYKWGAT
-690 NPKTECIEANTIL
+690 NPKTECIEADTIL
-703 DFSNGKGFYS
+703 DFSNGRGFYS

-718 TNADISGNKIY
+718 TNADISGSKIY
-729 ANDEIVA
+729 ANGEIVA
-736 RGGNQVRMIGGD
+736 RGKNQVRMIGGD
-748 YGALWRNDGAK
+748 YGALWRNDGAR

-768 DQYGGWNNLRPFM
+768 DQYGGWNDLRPIM

-810 LQTIRYFNDKPF
+810 LQTARKIGGASFDGTADVNLPGV
-822 NGTGNVEITR
+822 NIQGNQNTTGNAATATKLQTARRIANVPFDGSGDISIPPRNVNAFALGQTGIINVEDDIDNNSVPWNAISGVYNHMR
-832 LGSKGRVTALE
+832 
-843 GTTKGSGVGIEMY
+843 KGSSDLVVHYYQNAGSSTPSLQIRA
-856 ETYNNGYPTTYGNT
+856 TYRNGGLWYRTSRDGYGFEEDWDQ
-870 IHLKGSTSIGE
+870 I
-881 GEILVGWSG
+881 
-890 TSGAHAPVYVRSRR
+890 
-904 DTHSAPWSEW
+904 
-914 AQFYTTAHKPTFRD
+914 YTK
-928 VTAVGSYTISFS
+928 
-940 GGAGWFKLATVSMPQ
+940 K
-955 ATSTVSIKMVG
+955 
-966 GAGYNINR
+966 N
-974 AMQAGITELVLRAS
+974 
-988 NNNPKG
+988 
-994 LSGSL
+994 
-999 WKRTT
+999 
-1004 AGFSK
+1004 
-1009 VAWINTSGDN
+1009 
-1019 YDVYVEIGSYA
+1019 
-1030 TSVNLQVD
+1030 
-1038 YTTNAN
+1038 
-1044 VTIHSEP
+1044 
-1051 SYSATQPDGLTLGTV
+1051 
-1066 YELYNPL
+1066 
-1073 LPPPAAET
+1073 PPPAGET

-1104 QTFDKAAYPKLAAV
+1104 QPFDKAAYPKLAAA

-1140 DVLSTEDDGVKSHT
+1140 DVLSTEADGVKSHT

-1176 KTTSSFDY
+1176 KGTSSFDY
-1184 GTKTSNNTGAHTHS
+1184 GTKTSNNTGAHTHG
-1198 ISGTAAS
+1198 ISGTANS
-1205 AGAHNHNGG
+1205 AGGHQH
-1214 ARITAR
+1214 
-1220 ISIYQYGSTNGSS
+1220 QSS
-1233 GDFLIASSGG
+1233 GPYANSNDGDLFPNGYTQVSGTNKPVVPRQG
-1243 GLGKL
+1243 GQGLARLSGK
-1248 AITSSTGA
+1248 TSSDGA

-1274 VGIGAHTHTVGIGAH
+1274 VGIGAHTHSVGIGAH
-1289 THTVALGSHSHG
+1289 SHTVALGSHSHG

>member
-1 MVIRLHGILVDGLN
+1 MAIRLHGILVDGLN

-76 VIYTDSQDGSLNAYL
+76 VVYADSQDGSLNAYL

-104 REIKQLVANSEQFAL
+104 QEIKQLVANSEQFAL
-119 QASESAANA
+119 QASQSAANA

-198 QHIKEDGIAEV
+198 QHIKEDGVAEV
-209 TALRNAATTAA
+209 TALKNAATTSA

-229 SANNATVADTK
+229 SANNAVLADTK

-249 TANQAKVAAESAK
+249 NANQAKVAAEAAK
-262 DASKA
+262 DASEA
-267 SAVESAASAGE
+267 SAVESATSAGE

-304 TNAAASAQTAIDKA
+304 TNAAASAQTATDKA
-318 GESAASA
+318 SESAASA
-325 TAAKTSETNAKASET
+325 TAAKASETNAKASET

-366 ADAIGLEDATLTT
+366 AGAINLEDATLTV

-402 VKAVMDVANT
+402 VKTVMDVANT

-418 PNLTGVPTAPTP
+418 PVLTGVPTAPTP

-470 GDDPNFATTMTT
+470 GGDPNFATTITT

-530 DKARFLSN
+530 NNAIFVKNIKATRAEGVIQNGTNVAMTTVEFIAYLQGLGAFNYTTWNGRCSWTYSANNYIPDSETGCGIISLVGAVIEVFSNRPTTSYTIRITTATTSN
-538 INAASK
+538 IPGAATNAEFIYVNNGDAYSPQWRKGYNTRTKPTPDDINAVSK
-544 TDMAAKRGMKFSTVN
+544 SGSKMTGELKIRQVN
-559 APAGVEAGK
+559 ALRIFDEQFGVI
-568 FYPVV
+568 F
-573 IRRSAGL
+573 RRS
-580 ADELASRVTISTGS
+580 E
-594 RTGNHRLNNCEF
+594 GN
-606 NGFVMPGGWTD
+606 
-617 RGKYAYGM
+617 
-625 FHAYTASERA
+625 
-635 IHSIMMGNKADD
+635 
-647 LCSVFYVEGEAF
+647 FYLIPTNENEGE
-659 PIAVYV
+659 
-665 EEGLSVVVPS
+665 
-675 ADYVIGQTTYKWGAT
+675 
-690 NPKTECIEANTIL
+690 
-703 DFSNGKGFYS
+703 NG
-713 SHALL
+713 
-718 TNADISGNKIY
+718 DIHP
-729 ANDEIVA
+729 
-736 RGGNQVRMIGGD
+736 
-748 YGALWRNDGAK
+748 
-759 TYLLFTAKG
+759 T
-768 DQYGGWNNLRPFM
+768 LRPFTL
-781 IDNATGEF
+781 DLKTGNIKF
-789 TIGTKLNAGQGVNGN
+789 GSRITASGGISGALAGN

-810 LQTIRYFNDKPF
+810 LQTARKIGGASFDGTADVNLPGV
-822 NGTGNVEITR
+822 NIQGNQNTTGNAA
-832 LGSKGRVTALE
+832 TA
-843 GTTKGSGVGIEMY
+843 TKLQTARRIANVPFDGSGDIDIPAKNVG
-856 ETYNNGYPTTYGNT
+856 
-870 IHLKGSTSIGE
+870 
-881 GEILVGWSG
+881 
-890 TSGAHAPVYVRSRR
+890 
-904 DTHSAPWSEW
+904 
-914 AQFYTTAHKPTFRD
+914 
-928 VTAVGSYTISFS
+928 AVERYTIQLAAKGQ
-940 GGAGWFKLATVSMPQ
+940 GGWHKLATVTMPQ
-955 ATSTVSIKMVG
+955 STSTVSIRI
-966 GAGYNINR
+966 AGSSGFNVNSPE
-974 AMQAGITELVLRAS
+974 QASITEIVIRTS
-988 NNNPKG
+988 NGNPKG
-994 LSGSL
+994 INSTL
-999 WKRTT
+999 WRRTENDPT
-1004 AGFSK
+1004 RIAT
-1009 VAWINTSGDN
+1009 VNTSGDI
-1019 YDVYVEIGSYA
+1019 YDVYIDCGSYSNKLSA
-1030 TSVNLQVD
+1030 Q
-1038 YTTNAN
+1038 
-1044 VTIHSEP
+1044 I
-1051 SYSATQPDGLTLGTV
+1051 SYSDNASVTLHTDPSRAETLPEGHVVGSV
-1066 YELYNPL
+1066 YDMYSSI
-1073 LPPPAAET
+1073 LPPPT
-1081 LPVGVPLPWPTD
+1081 GDSLPVGVPLPWPTN

-1104 QTFDKAAYPKLAAV
+1104 QPFDKAAYPKLAAA
-1118 YPSGVLPDMRGQTI
+1118 YPTGVLPDMRGQTI

-1140 DVLSTEDDGVKSHT
+1140 DVLSTEADGVKSHT

-1184 GTKTSNNTGAHTHS
+1184 GTKTSNDTGAHTHS
-1198 ISGTAAS
+1198 LSG
-1205 AGAHNHNGG
+1205 
-1214 ARITAR
+1214 
-1220 ISIYQYGSTNGSS
+1220 
-1233 GDFLIASSGG
+1233 
-1243 GLGKL
+1243 
-1248 AITSSTGA
+1248 STGA
-1256 HTHSLS
+1256 SGAHAHTGGLRMNSSGWSQYGTTTVSGSLSTVKGTNVQGAGYLSKTDSQGNHSHSLS

>member
-1 MVIRLHGILVDGLN
+1 MAIRLHGILVDGLN

-76 VIYTDSQDGSLNAYL
+76 VVYADSQDGSLNAYL

-104 REIKQLVANSEQFAL
+104 QEIKQLVANSEQFAL

-170 AGSATSAQQALT
+170 AGSATSAQQSLT

-190 VAQLKTDT
+190 VQQLKTDT
-198 QHIKEDGIAEV
+198 QHIKEEGVAEV
-209 TALRNAATTAA
+209 TALKNAATTAA

-249 TANQAKVAAESAK
+249 TANQAKVAAEVAK
-262 DASKA
+262 DASEA
-267 SAVESAASAGE
+267 SAVESATSAGK

-325 TAAKTSETNAKASET
+325 TAAKASETNAKTSET
-340 NAGTL
+340 NAGTS

-366 ADAIGLEDATLTT
+366 ADAIGLEDASLTT

-402 VKAVMDVANT
+402 VKTVMDVANT
-412 KAPSNS
+412 KAPSSS
-418 PNLTGVPTAPTP
+418 PVLTGVPTAPTP

-456 PDALNTLKELADAL
+456 PDALNTLKELSDAL
-470 GDDPNFATTMTT
+470 GGDPNFATTITT

-520 QKNQNGADIP
+520 QKNNNGGDIPNNAAFVKNIRATRAEGSIQNGTSVAMTTAEFIAYLQGRGAFNYNSWNGRCTWTYAANNYIP
-530 DKARFLSN
+530 DSETGCGVIPLAGSVIEVFN
-538 INAASK
+538 N
-544 TDMAAKRGMKFSTVN
+544 GST
-559 APAGVEAGK
+559 
-568 FYPVV
+568 
-573 IRRSAGL
+573 
-580 ADELASRVTISTGS
+580 
-594 RTGNHRLNNCEF
+594 
-606 NGFVMPGGWTD
+606 
-617 RGKYAYGM
+617 
-625 FHAYTASERA
+625 
-635 IHSIMMGNKADD
+635 
-647 LCSVFYVEGEAF
+647 
-659 PIAVYV
+659 
-665 EEGLSVVVPS
+665 
-675 ADYVIGQTTYKWGAT
+675 TTYTIRITTPTTTNISGAAT
-690 NPKTECIEANTIL
+690 NAE
-703 DFSNGKGFYS
+703 F
-713 SHALL
+713 
-718 TNADISGNKIY
+718 IY
-729 ANDEIVA
+729 VN
-736 RGGNQVRMIGGD
+736 N
-748 YGALWRNDGAK
+748 
-759 TYLLFTAKG
+759 G
-768 DQYGGWNNLRPFM
+768 DQYSPQWRKGYNTRTKPTPDDINAVSKTGSKMTGELKIKAVNALRIFNDAFGVIFRRSEGNFYLIPTQENQGENGDIHPTLRPFTLNLKTGN
-781 IDNATGEF
+781 IDFGSGITVPGGITGV
-789 TIGTKLNAGQGVNGN
+789 LAGN

-810 LQTIRYFNDKPF
+810 LQTARKIGGASFDGTADVNLPGV
-822 NGTGNVEITR
+822 NIQGNQNTTGNAA
-832 LGSKGRVTALE
+832 TA
-843 GTTKGSGVGIEMY
+843 TKLQTARRIADVLFDGSGDIDIPAKNVG
-856 ETYNNGYPTTYGNT
+856 
-870 IHLKGSTSIGE
+870 
-881 GEILVGWSG
+881 
-890 TSGAHAPVYVRSRR
+890 
-904 DTHSAPWSEW
+904 
-914 AQFYTTAHKPTFRD
+914 
-928 VTAVGSYTISFS
+928 AVERYTIQLAANGQ
-940 GGAGWFKLATVSMPQ
+940 GGWHKLATVTMPQ
-955 ATSTVSIKMVG
+955 STSTVSIRI
-966 GAGYNINR
+966 AGSSGFNVNR
-974 AMQAGITELVLRAS
+974 PDQASISEIVIRTS
-988 NNNPKG
+988 NNNPRG
-994 LSGSL
+994 INSVI
-999 WKRTT
+999 WRRTQIDPARIAT
-1004 AGFSK
+1004 
-1009 VAWINTSGDN
+1009 VNTSGDI
-1019 YDVYVEIGSYA
+1019 YDVYIDCGSYSNKLSA
-1030 TSVNLQVD
+1030 QISYSD
-1038 YTTNAN
+1038 NAS
-1044 VTIHSEP
+1044 VTIYTDP
-1051 SYSATQPDGLTLGTV
+1051 SRVDALPEGAVIGNAYDMYSTM
-1066 YELYNPL
+1066 
-1073 LPPPAAET
+1073 LPPPVAES

-1104 QTFDKAAYPKLAAV
+1104 QPFDKAAYPKLAAA

-1140 DVLSTEDDGVKSHT
+1140 DVLSTEADGVKSHT

-1184 GTKTSNNTGAHTHS
+1184 GTKTSNSTGAHTHG
-1198 ISGTAAS
+1198 ISGTANS
-1205 AGAHNHNGG
+1205 AGGHQHHSSGPYANSNYGELFPNGYTQVSATNKPVVQG
-1214 ARITAR
+1214 QSGQGVTR
-1220 ISIYQYGSTNGSS
+1220 IS
-1233 GDFLIASSGG
+1233 
-1243 GLGKL
+1243 GK
-1248 AITSSTGA
+1248 TSSNGA

-1262 GSAASAGAHAHT
+1262 GTAASAGAHAHT
-1274 VGIGAHTHTVGIGAH
+1274 VGIGAHTHSVGIGAH

>member
-1 MVIRLHGILVDGLN
+1 MAIRLHGILVDGLN

-76 VIYTDSQDGSLNAYL
+76 VIYADSQDGSLNAYL

-104 REIKQLVANSEQFAL
+104 QEIKQLVANSEQFAL

-190 VAQLKTDT
+190 VEQLKTDT
-198 QHIKEDGIAEV
+198 QHIKEEGVAEV
-209 TALRNAATTAA
+209 TSLKDAATTAA

-229 SANNATVADTK
+229 SANNATIADTK

-249 TANQAKVAAESAK
+249 TANQAKVAAEAAK
-262 DASKA
+262 DASEA
-267 SAVESAASAGE
+267 SAVESATSAGE

-304 TNAAASAQTAIDKA
+304 TNAAASAQTATDKA

-325 TAAKTSETNAKASET
+325 TAAKASETNAKTSET
-340 NAGTL
+340 NAGTS

-366 ADAIGLEDATLTT
+366 AGAIGLEDATLTT

-391 TAEDLAATPKA
+391 TAENLAATPKA
-402 VKAVMDVANT
+402 VKTVMDVANT
-412 KAPSNS
+412 KAASNS

-491 QNGADIPN
+491 QNGSDIPN

-520 QKNQNGADIP
+520 QKNNNGSDIPNNATFVKNIKATRAEGVIQNGTKVAMTTAEFIAYLQGRGAFNYNTWNGRCSWTYAANNYIP
-530 DKARFLSN
+530 DSETGCGVIPLAGAVIEVFCNGSTTSYTIRITTATTTN
-538 INAASK
+538 ISGA
-544 TDMAAKRGMKFSTVN
+544 
-559 APAGVEAGK
+559 
-568 FYPVV
+568 
-573 IRRSAGL
+573 
-580 ADELASRVTISTGS
+580 
-594 RTGNHRLNNCEF
+594 
-606 NGFVMPGGWTD
+606 
-617 RGKYAYGM
+617 
-625 FHAYTASERA
+625 
-635 IHSIMMGNKADD
+635 
-647 LCSVFYVEGEAF
+647 
-659 PIAVYV
+659 
-665 EEGLSVVVPS
+665 
-675 ADYVIGQTTYKWGAT
+675 AT
-690 NPKTECIEANTIL
+690 NAE
-703 DFSNGKGFYS
+703 F
-713 SHALL
+713 
-718 TNADISGNKIY
+718 IY
-729 ANDEIVA
+729 VN
-736 RGGNQVRMIGGD
+736 N
-748 YGALWRNDGAK
+748 
-759 TYLLFTAKG
+759 G
-768 DQYGGWNNLRPFM
+768 DQYSPQWRKGYNTRTKPTPDDINAVSKSGSKMTGELKIRQVNALRIFNEQFGLIFRRSEGNFYLIPTKENEGENGNIHPTLRPFTLNLKTGN
-781 IDNATGEF
+781 IDFGNGITVPGGITG
-789 TIGTKLNAGQGVNGN
+789 TLTGN

-822 NGTGNVEITR
+822 DGTGNVEITR

-904 DTHSAPWSEW
+904 DTDSAPWSEW
-914 AQFYTTAHKPTFRD
+914 AQFYTTAHKPTPLD
-928 VTAVGSYTISFS
+928 ISAAKANPPIKN
-940 GGAGWFKLATVSMPQ
+940 GTNVSM
-955 ATSTVSIKMVG
+955 
-966 GAGYNINR
+966 
-974 AMQAGITELVLRAS
+974 
-988 NNNPKG
+988 
-994 LSGSL
+994 
-999 WKRTT
+999 TT
-1004 AGFSK
+1004 AEFIEYLKTVGAFSAHSWSARAIWTYAANNYIPDSETGCGIIPLAGSVIEVFNQSK
-1009 VAWINTSGDN
+1009 NIYTVRVTTPTSSNIPGAATKSEFIYVNNGPEYYPEWRRSYNTKN
-1019 YDVYVEIGSYA
+1019 
-1030 TSVNLQVD
+1030 
-1038 YTTNAN
+1038 
-1044 VTIHSEP
+1044 
-1051 SYSATQPDGLTLGTV
+1051 
-1066 YELYNPL
+1066 
-1073 LPPPAAET
+1073 PPPAGET

-1104 QTFDKAAYPKLAAV
+1104 QAFDKAAYPKLAAA

-1140 DVLSTEDDGVKSHT
+1140 DVLSTEADGVKSHT

-1165 SKTTSSFDYGT
+1165 NKTTSSFDYGT

-1184 GTKTSNNTGAHTHS
+1184 GTKTSNT
-1198 ISGTAAS
+1198 
-1205 AGAHNHNGG
+1205 
-1214 ARITAR
+1214 
-1220 ISIYQYGSTNGSS
+1220 
-1233 GDFLIASSGG
+1233 
-1243 GLGKL
+1243 
-1248 AITSSTGA
+1248 TGA

-1262 GSAASAGAHAHT
+1262 GSTNSAGAHTHSMQFVAGGTSGTPGSGSPDYAKYNVNTSSAGAHTHSISGTAASAGAHAHT
-1274 VGIGAHTHTVGIGAH
+1274 VGIGAHTHSVGIGAH
-1289 THTVALGSHSHG
+1289 THSVALGSHSHG

>member
-1 MVIRLHGILVDGLN
+1 MAIRLHGILVDGLN

-76 VIYTDSQDGSLNAYL
+76 VVYTDSQDGSLNAYL

-104 REIKQLVANSEQFAL
+104 QEIKQLVANSEQFAL

-170 AGSATSAQQALT
+170 ASSATSAQQTLT
-182 AVQGLKAE
+182 AVQGLKTE

-198 QHIKEDGIAEV
+198 QHIKEDGVAEV
-209 TALRNAATTAA
+209 TALKNAATTAA

-249 TANQAKVAAESAK
+249 TANQAKVAAEAAK
-262 DASKA
+262 DASEA
-267 SAVESAASAGE
+267 SAVESATSAGK

-318 GESAASA
+318 GESTASA
-325 TAAKTSETNAKASET
+325 TAAKASETNAKTSETNADTS
-340 NAGTL
+340 

-366 ADAIGLEDATLTT
+366 ADAIGLEDASLTT

-402 VKAVMDVANT
+402 VKTVMDVVNT
-412 KAPSNS
+412 KAPSSS
-418 PNLTGVPTAPTP
+418 PVLTGVPTAPTP

-456 PDALNTLKELADAL
+456 PDALNTLKELSDAL
-470 GDDPNFATTMTT
+470 GGDPNFATTITT

-530 DKARFLSN
+530 DKGVFLNN

-544 TDMAAKRGMKFSTVN
+544 TDMAAKRGMKYSRVY

-573 IRRSAGL
+573 IRRSSAFTN
-580 ADELASRVTISTGS
+580 ELASRVTISTDS
-594 RTGNHRLNNCEF
+594 RTGSHRMNNCEF
-606 NGFVMPGGWTD
+606 NGFVMPGGWSD
-617 RGKYAYGM
+617 RGRYAYGM
-625 FHAYTASERA
+625 FHTHDANERA
-635 IHSIMMGNKADD
+635 IHSIMMSTKDDD
-647 LCSVFYVEGEAF
+647 LCSVFYVEGGAF
-659 PIAVYV
+659 PISVYV

-675 ADYVIGQTTYKWGAT
+675 ADYVVRQTTYKWGAT
-690 NPKTECIEANTIL
+690 NPRTECVDAETVIN
-703 DFSNGKGFYS
+703 FSNGRGFYS
-713 SHALL
+713 SHAIL

-729 ANDEIVA
+729 ANGEIVA
-736 RGGNQVRMIGGD
+736 RGENQIRMIGGD
-748 YGALWRNDGAK
+748 YGVLWRNDGVK
-759 TYLLFTAKG
+759 THLLFTAKG

-781 IDNATGEF
+781 IDNATGEL
-789 TIGTKLNAGQGVNGN
+789 TIGTTLNAGRGVNGN

-810 LQTIRYFNDKPF
+810 LQTARMIGGASFDGTADVNLPGV
-822 NGTGNVEITR
+822 NIQGNQNTTGNAATATKLQTARRIANVLFDGSGDISIPPRNVNAFALGQTGIITVEGDIDNNSVPWNAISGVYNHAR
-832 LGSKGRVTALE
+832 
-843 GTTKGSGVGIEMY
+843 KGSSDLVVHYYQNAVSSTPSLQIRA
-856 ETYNNGYPTTYGNT
+856 TYRNGGLWYRTSRDGYGFEEDWDQ
-870 IHLKGSTSIGE
+870 I
-881 GEILVGWSG
+881 
-890 TSGAHAPVYVRSRR
+890 
-904 DTHSAPWSEW
+904 
-914 AQFYTTAHKPTFRD
+914 YTK
-928 VTAVGSYTISFS
+928 
-940 GGAGWFKLATVSMPQ
+940 K
-955 ATSTVSIKMVG
+955 
-966 GAGYNINR
+966 N
-974 AMQAGITELVLRAS
+974 
-988 NNNPKG
+988 
-994 LSGSL
+994 
-999 WKRTT
+999 
-1004 AGFSK
+1004 
-1009 VAWINTSGDN
+1009 
-1019 YDVYVEIGSYA
+1019 
-1030 TSVNLQVD
+1030 
-1038 YTTNAN
+1038 
-1044 VTIHSEP
+1044 
-1051 SYSATQPDGLTLGTV
+1051 
-1066 YELYNPL
+1066 
-1073 LPPPAAET
+1073 PPPAGET

-1104 QTFDKAAYPKLAAV
+1104 QEFDKAAYPQLAAA

-1140 DVLSTEDDGVKSHT
+1140 DVLSTEADGVKSHT

-1176 KTTSSFDY
+1176 KGTSSFDY

-1198 ISGTAAS
+1198 LS
-1205 AGAHNHNGG
+1205 
-1214 ARITAR
+1214 
-1220 ISIYQYGSTNGSS
+1220 GSTNT
-1233 GDFLIASSGG
+1233 A
-1243 GLGKL
+1243 
-1248 AITSSTGA
+1248 GA
-1256 HTHSLS
+1256 HTHSMQFVAGGTSGTPGSGSPDYAKYSVNTSSAGAHSHSLS
-1262 GSAASAGAHAHT
+1262 GTAASAGAHAHT
-1274 VGIGAHTHTVGIGAH
+1274 VGIGAHSHSVGIGAH

>member
-1 MVIRLHGILVDGLN
+1 MAIRLHGILVDGLN

-76 VIYTDSQDGSLNAYL
+76 VIYADSQNGSLNAYL

-104 REIKQLVANSEQFAL
+104 QEIKQLVANSEQFAL

-198 QHIKEDGIAEV
+198 QHIKEDGVAEV
-209 TALRNAATTAA
+209 TALKNAATTAA

-249 TANQAKVAAESAK
+249 TANQAKVAAEAAK

-325 TAAKTSETNAKASET
+325 TAAKTSETNAKTSET

-391 TAEDLAATPKA
+391 TAENLAATPKA
-402 VKAVMDVANT
+402 VKTVMDVANT

-520 QKNQNGADIP
+520 QKNNNGSDIPNNASFVKNIKATRAEGVIQNGTNVAMTTAEFIAYLQGLGAFNYNTWNGRCSWTYAANNYIP
-530 DKARFLSN
+530 NSETGCGVIPLAGAVIEVFCNSSTTSYTIRITTATTTN
-538 INAASK
+538 ISGA
-544 TDMAAKRGMKFSTVN
+544 
-559 APAGVEAGK
+559 
-568 FYPVV
+568 
-573 IRRSAGL
+573 
-580 ADELASRVTISTGS
+580 
-594 RTGNHRLNNCEF
+594 
-606 NGFVMPGGWTD
+606 
-617 RGKYAYGM
+617 
-625 FHAYTASERA
+625 
-635 IHSIMMGNKADD
+635 
-647 LCSVFYVEGEAF
+647 
-659 PIAVYV
+659 
-665 EEGLSVVVPS
+665 
-675 ADYVIGQTTYKWGAT
+675 AT
-690 NPKTECIEANTIL
+690 NAE
-703 DFSNGKGFYS
+703 F
-713 SHALL
+713 
-718 TNADISGNKIY
+718 IY
-729 ANDEIVA
+729 VN
-736 RGGNQVRMIGGD
+736 N
-748 YGALWRNDGAK
+748 
-759 TYLLFTAKG
+759 G
-768 DQYGGWNNLRPFM
+768 DQYSPQWRKGYNTRTKPTPDDINAVSKSGSKMTGELKIRQVNALRIFNEAFGLIFRRSEGNFYLIPTKENEGENGDIHPTLRPFTM
-781 IDNATGEF
+781 NLKTGNVDFGNGITVPGGITGALAGNAT
-789 TIGTKLNAGQGVNGN
+789 
-804 ASSATK
+804 SATK

-822 NGTGNVEITR
+822 DGTGNVEITR

-870 IHLKGSTSIGE
+870 IHLKGSTSVGE

-904 DTHSAPWSEW
+904 DTDSAPWSEW

-928 VTAVGSYTISFS
+928 VTAVGSYTISFT
-940 GGAGWFKLATVSMPQ
+940 GGAGWFKLATVTMPQ
-955 ATSTVSIKMVG
+955 ATSTVSITMVG
-966 GAGYNINR
+966 GAGYNVNSP
-974 AMQAGITELVLRAS
+974 MQAGITELVLRAS
-988 NNNPKG
+988 NNSPKG

-1019 YDVYVEIGSYA
+1019 YDVYVEIGNYA

-1044 VTIHSEP
+1044 VIIHSEP

-1073 LPPPAAET
+1073 LPPPVGET

-1104 QTFDKAAYPKLAAV
+1104 QEFDKAAYPQLAAV

-1140 DVLSTEDDGVKSHT
+1140 DVLSTEADGVKSHT

-1176 KTTSSFDY
+1176 KGTSSFDY

-1198 ISGTAAS
+1198 LS
-1205 AGAHNHNGG
+1205 
-1214 ARITAR
+1214 
-1220 ISIYQYGSTNGSS
+1220 GSTNT
-1233 GDFLIASSGG
+1233 A
-1243 GLGKL
+1243 
-1248 AITSSTGA
+1248 GA
-1256 HTHSLS
+1256 HTHSMQFVAGGTSGTPGSGSPDYAKYSVNTSSAGAHSHSLS
-1262 GSAASAGAHAHT
+1262 GTAASAGAHAHT
-1274 VGIGAHTHTVGIGAH
+1274 VGIGAHTHSVGIGAH
-1289 THTVALGSHSHG
+1289 SHTVALGSHSHG

>member
-1 MVIRLHGILVDGLN
+1 MAIRLHGILVDGLN

-76 VIYTDSQDGSLNAYL
+76 VVYADSQDGSLNAYL

-104 REIKQLVANSEQFAL
+104 QEIKQLVANSEQFAL
-119 QASESAANA
+119 QASQSAANA

-198 QHIKEDGIAEV
+198 QHIKEDGVAEV
-209 TALRNAATTAA
+209 TALKNAATTAA

-249 TANQAKVAAESAK
+249 AANQAKVAAEVAK
-262 DASKA
+262 DASEA
-267 SAVESAASAGE
+267 SAVESATSAGK

-325 TAAKTSETNAKASET
+325 TAAKASETNAKTSET
-340 NAGTL
+340 NAGTS

-366 ADAIGLEDATLTT
+366 ADAIGLEDASLTV

-391 TAEDLAATPKA
+391 TAENLAATPKA
-402 VKAVMDVANT
+402 VKTVMDVANT
-412 KAPSNS
+412 KAPSSS
-418 PNLTGVPTAPTP
+418 PVLTGVPTAPTP

-456 PDALNTLKELADAL
+456 PDALNTLKELSDAL
-470 GDDPNFATTMTT
+470 GGDPNFATTITT

-530 DKARFLSN
+530 DKGRFLSN

-544 TDMAAKRGMKFSTVN
+544 TDMDAKKGMKYVVVN
-559 APAGVEAGK
+559 APAGVEEGK
-568 FYPVV
+568 FYPLL
-573 IRRSAGL
+573 IKRKDAQS
-580 ADELASRVTISTGS
+580 SRVCIRTPS
-594 RTGNHRLNNCEF
+594 RFASHRMNNCEF

-617 RGKYAYGM
+617 RGLYAYGM
-625 FHAYTASERA
+625 FWAYTSTERA
-635 IHSIMMGNKADD
+635 IHSLLMSNKGDTVH
-647 LCSVFYVEGEAF
+647 SVFYIEGGAF
-659 PIAVYV
+659 PVEV
-665 EEGLSVVVPS
+665 FLEEGLSVFAPS
-675 ADYVIGQTTYKWGAT
+675 SDYVANETTYKFGAT
-690 NPKTECIEANTIL
+690 DPYSESVAVNTIL
-703 DFSNGKGFYS
+703 DFKQGKGFYS
-713 SHALL
+713 SHAFI
-718 TNADISGNKIY
+718 TDADISGAKIY

-736 RGGNQVRMIGGD
+736 RGANQLRMIGGD
-748 YGALWRNDGAK
+748 YGALWRNDGGR

-768 DQYGGWNNLRPFM
+768 DQYGGWNDLRPVM

-789 TIGTKLNAGQGVNGN
+789 TIETTLNAVRGVNGN

-810 LQTIRYFNDKPF
+810 LQTPRYFNDKPF
-822 NGTGNVEITR
+822 DGTGNVEITR
-832 LGSKGRVTALE
+832 LGSKGHVTALE

-870 IHLKGSTSIGE
+870 IHLKGSTSVGE

-904 DTHSAPWSEW
+904 DTDSAPWSEW
-914 AQFYTTAHKPTFRD
+914 AQFYTTAHKPTPLD
-928 VTAVGSYTISFS
+928 ISAAKANPPIKN
-940 GGAGWFKLATVSMPQ
+940 GTNVSM
-955 ATSTVSIKMVG
+955 
-966 GAGYNINR
+966 
-974 AMQAGITELVLRAS
+974 
-988 NNNPKG
+988 
-994 LSGSL
+994 
-999 WKRTT
+999 TT
-1004 AGFSK
+1004 AEFIEYLKTVGAFSAHSWSARAIWTYAANNYIPDSETGCGIIPLAGSVIEVFNQSENIYTVRVTTPTSSNIPGAATK
-1009 VAWINTSGDN
+1009 SEFIYVNNGPEYYPEWRRSYNTKN
-1019 YDVYVEIGSYA
+1019 
-1030 TSVNLQVD
+1030 
-1038 YTTNAN
+1038 
-1044 VTIHSEP
+1044 
-1051 SYSATQPDGLTLGTV
+1051 
-1066 YELYNPL
+1066 
-1073 LPPPAAET
+1073 PPPAGET

-1104 QTFDKAAYPKLAAV
+1104 QAFDKAAYPKLAAA

-1140 DVLSTEDDGVKSHT
+1140 DVLSTEADGVKSHT

-1165 SKTTSSFDYGT
+1165 NKTTSSFDYGT

-1184 GTKTSNNTGAHTHS
+1184 GTKTSNT
-1198 ISGTAAS
+1198 
-1205 AGAHNHNGG
+1205 
-1214 ARITAR
+1214 
-1220 ISIYQYGSTNGSS
+1220 
-1233 GDFLIASSGG
+1233 
-1243 GLGKL
+1243 
-1248 AITSSTGA
+1248 TGA

-1262 GSAASAGAHAHT
+1262 GSTNSAGAHTHSMQFVAGGTSGTPGSGSPDYAKYNVNTSSAGAHTHSISGTAASAGAHAHT
-1274 VGIGAHTHTVGIGAH
+1274 VGIGAHTHSVGIGAH

>member
-1 MVIRLHGILVDGLN
+1 MAIRLQGILVDGLN

-76 VIYTDSQDGSLNAYL
+76 VIYADSQNGSLNSYL

-104 REIKQLVANSEQFAL
+104 QEIKQLVANSEQFAL

-170 AGSATSAQQALT
+170 ASSATSAQQALS

-190 VAQLKTDT
+190 VQQLKTDT
-198 QHIKEDGIAEV
+198 QHIKEEGVAEV
-209 TALRNAATTAA
+209 TALKNAATTSA

-229 SANNATVADTK
+229 SANNATLADTK

-249 TANQAKVAAESAK
+249 TANQAKVAAEAAK
-262 DASKA
+262 DASEA
-267 SAVESAASAGE
+267 SAVESATSAGK

-304 TNAAASAQTAIDKA
+304 TNAAASAETATNKA

-325 TAAKTSETNAKASET
+325 TAAKASETKAKTSET
-340 NAGTL
+340 NAGTF

-351 AALRSEAAAERAEEI
+351 AALRSEAAAGRAEEI
-366 ADAIGLEDATLTT
+366 AGAIGLKDASLTV

-402 VKAVMDVANT
+402 VKTVMDVVNT
-412 KAPSNS
+412 KAPSSS
-418 PNLTGVPTAPTP
+418 PILTGVPTAPTP

-456 PDALNTLKELADAL
+456 PDALNTLKELSDAL
-470 GDDPNFATTMTT
+470 GGDPNFATTITT

-530 DKARFLSN
+530 DKGRFLSN
-538 INAASK
+538 INAASR
-544 TDMAAKRGMKFSTVN
+544 TDMAAKRGMKYSTVD
-559 APAGVEAGK
+559 APVGVEAGK

-573 IRRSAGL
+573 IRRSANFV
-580 ADELASRVTISTGS
+580 DELASRVTISTSS

-625 FHAYTASERA
+625 FHAYSANERA

-647 LCSVFYVEGEAF
+647 LCSVFYVEGEEF

-690 NPKTECIEANTIL
+690 NPKTECIEADTIL

-713 SHALL
+713 SHAFI
-718 TNADISGNKIY
+718 TDVDISGRKIY

-748 YGALWRNDGAK
+748 YGALWRNDGTK

-768 DQYGGWNNLRPFM
+768 DQYGGWNDLRPFM
-781 IDNATGEF
+781 VDNATGEL
-789 TIGTKLNAGQGVNGN
+789 TIGTTLNAGRGVNGN

-810 LQTIRYFNDKPF
+810 LQTARKIGGASFDGTADVNLPGV
-822 NGTGNVEITR
+822 NIQGNQNTTGNAA
-832 LGSKGRVTALE
+832 TA
-843 GTTKGSGVGIEMY
+843 TKLQTARRIANVLFDGSGDISIPPRNVNAFALGRTGDVVVEDNIDNNSVPWNAISGV
-856 ETYNNGYPTTYGNT
+856 YNHKRT
-870 IHLKGSTSIGE
+870 GSSDI
-881 GEILVGWSG
+881 VVHYYQDMG
-890 TSGAHAPVYVRSRR
+890 TSTPSLQIRANYRNGGIWYRTS
-904 DTHSAPWSEW
+904 
-914 AQFYTTAHKPTFRD
+914 RD
-928 VTAVGSYTISFS
+928 VYGFEEDWDQIYT
-940 GGAGWFKLATVSMPQ
+940 K
-955 ATSTVSIKMVG
+955 K
-966 GAGYNINR
+966 N
-974 AMQAGITELVLRAS
+974 
-988 NNNPKG
+988 
-994 LSGSL
+994 
-999 WKRTT
+999 
-1004 AGFSK
+1004 
-1009 VAWINTSGDN
+1009 
-1019 YDVYVEIGSYA
+1019 
-1030 TSVNLQVD
+1030 
-1038 YTTNAN
+1038 
-1044 VTIHSEP
+1044 
-1051 SYSATQPDGLTLGTV
+1051 
-1066 YELYNPL
+1066 
-1073 LPPPAAET
+1073 PPPAGET

-1104 QTFDKAAYPKLAAV
+1104 QPFDKAAYPQLAAA
-1118 YPSGVLPDMRGQTI
+1118 YPTGVLPDMRGQTI

-1140 DVLSTEDDGVKSHT
+1140 DVLSTEADGVKSHT

-1184 GTKTSNNTGAHTHS
+1184 GTKTSNSTGAHTHS

-1205 AGAHNHNGG
+1205 AGAHSHTVASYAGD
-1214 ARITAR
+1214 R
-1220 ISIYQYGSTNGSS
+1220 GSPGGSS
-1233 GDFLIASSGG
+1233 ARGSAGSGNT
-1243 GLGKL
+1243 LG
-1248 AITSSTGA
+1248 TSSSGA

-1274 VGIGAHTHTVGIGAH
+1274 VGIGAHTHSVGIGAH

>member
-1 MVIRLHGILVDGLN
+1 MAIRLHGILVDGLN

-76 VIYTDSQDGSLNAYL
+76 VIYADSQNGSLNAYL

-104 REIKQLVANSEQFAL
+104 QEIKQLVANSEQFAL

-190 VAQLKTDT
+190 VQQLKTDT
-198 QHIKEDGIAEV
+198 QHIKEEGVAEV
-209 TALRNAATTAA
+209 TAFKNAATTAA
-220 NNAKASETA
+220 NNAKVSETA
-229 SANNATVADTK
+229 SANNATLADTK

-249 TANQAKVAAESAK
+249 TANQAKVAAEAAK
-262 DASKA
+262 AASEA
-267 SAVESAASAGE
+267 SAVESATSAGK

-304 TNAAASAQTAIDKA
+304 TNAAASAQTATNKA

-325 TAAKTSETNAKASET
+325 TAAKASETNAKASET
-340 NAGTL
+340 NAGTS

-366 ADAIGLEDATLTT
+366 ADAIGLEDASLTT

-391 TAEDLAATPKA
+391 TAENLAATPKA

-412 KAPSNS
+412 KAPLSS
-418 PNLTGVPTAPTP
+418 PVLTGVPTAPTP

-470 GDDPNFATTMTT
+470 GDDPNFATTITT

-530 DKARFLSN
+530 DKGRFLSN

-573 IRRSAGL
+573 IRRSAGFV
-580 ADELASRVTISTGS
+580 DELASRVTISTGS

-625 FHAYTASERA
+625 FHAYSANERA

-675 ADYVIGQTTYKWGAT
+675 ADYVIGQSTYKWGAT
-690 NPKTECIEANTIL
+690 NPKTECIEADTIL

-713 SHALL
+713 SHALI
-718 TNADISGNKIY
+718 TDVDISGRKIY

-748 YGALWRNDGAK
+748 YGALWRNDGTK

-810 LQTIRYFNDKPF
+810 LQTARKIGGASFDGTADVNLPGV
-822 NGTGNVEITR
+822 NIQGNQNTTGNAA
-832 LGSKGRVTALE
+832 TA
-843 GTTKGSGVGIEMY
+843 TKLQTARRIANVLFDGSGDISIPPRNVNAFALGQTGII
-856 ETYNNGYPTTYGNT
+856 TVKGDIDNNSVPWNAISGVYKHARKDSSDLVVHYYQNAVSSTPSLQIRAKYRNGGLWYRTSRDGYGFEEDWDQ
-870 IHLKGSTSIGE
+870 I
-881 GEILVGWSG
+881 
-890 TSGAHAPVYVRSRR
+890 
-904 DTHSAPWSEW
+904 
-914 AQFYTTAHKPTFRD
+914 YTK
-928 VTAVGSYTISFS
+928 
-940 GGAGWFKLATVSMPQ
+940 K
-955 ATSTVSIKMVG
+955 
-966 GAGYNINR
+966 N
-974 AMQAGITELVLRAS
+974 
-988 NNNPKG
+988 
-994 LSGSL
+994 
-999 WKRTT
+999 
-1004 AGFSK
+1004 
-1009 VAWINTSGDN
+1009 
-1019 YDVYVEIGSYA
+1019 
-1030 TSVNLQVD
+1030 
-1038 YTTNAN
+1038 
-1044 VTIHSEP
+1044 
-1051 SYSATQPDGLTLGTV
+1051 
-1066 YELYNPL
+1066 
-1073 LPPPAAET
+1073 PPPVAES

-1104 QTFDKAAYPKLAAV
+1104 QEFDKAAYPQLAAA

-1140 DVLSTEDDGVKSHT
+1140 DVLSTEADGVKSHT

-1176 KTTSSFDY
+1176 KGTSSFDY

-1198 ISGTAAS
+1198 LSGSTNTAGAHSHTSALYAGSNNAPGFGAIRGSAGGGNTLGTSSSGAHSHSISGT
-1205 AGAHNHNGG
+1205 
-1214 ARITAR
+1214 
-1220 ISIYQYGSTNGSS
+1220 
-1233 GDFLIASSGG
+1233 
-1243 GLGKL
+1243 
-1248 AITSSTGA
+1248 
-1256 HTHSLS
+1256 
-1262 GSAASAGAHAHT
+1262 AASAGAHAHT

-1289 THTVALGSHSHG
+1289 SHTVALGSHSHG

>member
-1 MVIRLHGILVDGLN
+1 MAIRLHGILVDGLN

-170 AGSATSAQQALT
+170 AGFATSAQQALT

-198 QHIKEDGIAEV
+198 QHIKEDGVAEV
-209 TALRNAATTAA
+209 TALKNAATISA

-249 TANQAKVAAESAK
+249 TANQAKVAAEAAK
-262 DASKA
+262 DASEA
-267 SAVESAASAGE
+267 SAVESATSASE

-325 TAAKTSETNAKASET
+325 TAAKASEINAKTSET
-340 NAGTL
+340 NAGTS

-351 AALRSEAAAERAEEI
+351 AALRSEAAAERAEDI
-366 ADAIGLEDATLTT
+366 AGAIGLEDATLTT

-391 TAEDLAATPKA
+391 TAENLAATPKA
-402 VKAVMDVANT
+402 VKTVMDVANT

-544 TDMAAKRGMKFSTVN
+544 TDMDAKKGMKYVVVN
-559 APAGVEAGK
+559 APAGVVEGK
-568 FYPVV
+568 YYPLV
-573 IRRSAGL
+573 IKR
-580 ADELASRVTISTGS
+580 ADTQRASRVVISTPS
-594 RTGNHRLNNCEF
+594 RTGNHRMNNCEF
-606 NGFVMPGGWTD
+606 NGFVMPAGWTD
-617 RGKYAYGM
+617 KGRYAYGM
-625 FHAYTASERA
+625 FWAYTATERA
-635 IHSIMMGNKADD
+635 IHSLLMSDKGDTID
-647 LCSVFYVEGEAF
+647 SVFYIEGGAF
-659 PIAVYV
+659 PVEV
-665 EEGLSVVVPS
+665 FLEEGLSVIAPTS
-675 ADYVIGQTTYKWGAT
+675 DYTVAETTYKWGAT
-690 NPKTECIEANTIL
+690 NPNAECVAAVTIL

-713 SHALL
+713 SHAFI
-718 TNADISGNKIY
+718 TNADISGAKIY

-736 RGGNQVRMIGGD
+736 RGENQVRMIGGD
-748 YGALWRNDGAK
+748 YGALWRNDGAR
-759 TYLLFTAKG
+759 TYLLLTAKG
-768 DQYGGWNNLRPFM
+768 DPFGGWNDLRPFM

-789 TIGTKLNAGQGVNGN
+789 TIGTTLNAGRGVNGN

-822 NGTGNVEITR
+822 DGTGNVEITR

-870 IHLKGSTSIGE
+870 IHLKGSTSVGE

-904 DTHSAPWSEW
+904 DTDSAPWSEW
-914 AQFYTTAHKPTFRD
+914 AQFYTTAHKPTPLD
-928 VTAVGSYTISFS
+928 ISAAKANPPIKN
-940 GGAGWFKLATVSMPQ
+940 GTNVSM
-955 ATSTVSIKMVG
+955 
-966 GAGYNINR
+966 
-974 AMQAGITELVLRAS
+974 
-988 NNNPKG
+988 
-994 LSGSL
+994 
-999 WKRTT
+999 TT
-1004 AGFSK
+1004 AEFIEYLKTVGAFSAHSWSARAIWTYAANNYIPDSETGCGIIPLAGSVIEVFNQSENIYTVRVTTPTSSNIPDAATK
-1009 VAWINTSGDN
+1009 SEFIYVNNGPEYYPEWRRSYNTKN
-1019 YDVYVEIGSYA
+1019 
-1030 TSVNLQVD
+1030 
-1038 YTTNAN
+1038 
-1044 VTIHSEP
+1044 
-1051 SYSATQPDGLTLGTV
+1051 
-1066 YELYNPL
+1066 
-1073 LPPPAAET
+1073 PPPTGEA

-1104 QTFDKAAYPKLAAV
+1104 QPFDKAAYPKLAAA
-1118 YPSGVLPDMRGQTI
+1118 YPTGVLPDMRGQTI

-1140 DVLSTEDDGVKSHT
+1140 DVLSTEADGVKSHT

-1205 AGAHNHNGG
+1205 AGAHKHNGG
-1214 ARITAR
+1214 ARITSA
-1220 ISIYQYGSTNGSS
+1220 ISVYEYGSTNGSS
-1233 GDFLIASSGG
+1233 GNFLIASSGG

>member
-1 MVIRLHGILVDGLN
+1 MAIRLHGILVDGLN

-76 VIYTDSQDGSLNAYL
+76 VVYADSQDGSLNAYL

-104 REIKQLVANSEQFAL
+104 QEIKQLVANSEQFAL
-119 QASESAANA
+119 QASQSAANA

-190 VAQLKTDT
+190 VQQLKTDT
-198 QHIKEDGIAEV
+198 QHIKEDGVAEV
-209 TALRNAATTAA
+209 TALKNAATTSA

-229 SANNATVADTK
+229 SANNAALADTK

-249 TANQAKVAAESAK
+249 NANQAKVAAEAAK

-267 SAVESAASAGE
+267 SAVESATSAGE

-325 TAAKTSETNAKASET
+325 TAAKASETNAKTSET
-340 NAGTL
+340 NAGTS

-366 ADAIGLEDATLTT
+366 ADAIGLEDASLTT

-391 TAEDLAATPKA
+391 TAENLAATPKA
-402 VKAVMDVANT
+402 VKTVMDVANT

-456 PDALNTLKELADAL
+456 PDALNTLKELSDAL
-470 GDDPNFATTMTT
+470 GDDPNFATTITT

-520 QKNQNGADIP
+520 KKNQNGADIP
-530 DKARFLSN
+530 DKGVFLNN

-544 TDMAAKRGMKFSTVN
+544 TDMAAKKGMKYSKLN
-559 APAGVEAGK
+559 APAGVEVGK

-573 IRRSAGL
+573 IRRSSGFTS
-580 ADELASRVTISTGS
+580 ELASRVTITTDS
-594 RTGNHRLNNCEF
+594 RTGNDRMNNCEF

-617 RGKYAYGM
+617 RARYAYGM
-625 FHAYTASERA
+625 FHAYSANERA
-635 IHSIMMGNKADD
+635 IHSIMMGSKDDD
-647 LCSVFYVEGEAF
+647 LCSVFYVEGGAF
-659 PIAVYV
+659 PISVYV

-675 ADYVIGQTTYKWGAT
+675 SDYVVGQTTYKWGAT
-690 NPKTECIEANTIL
+690 DPRTECVAAETIL
-703 DFSNGKGFYS
+703 NFSNGKGFYS
-713 SHALL
+713 SHAIL
-718 TNADISGNKIY
+718 TNSDISGNKIY

-748 YGALWRNDGAK
+748 YGALWRNDGTK

-768 DQYGGWNNLRPFM
+768 DQYGGWNDLRPFM

-789 TIGTKLNAGQGVNGN
+789 TIGTRLNAGQGVNGN

-810 LQTIRYFNDKPF
+810 LQTARKIGGASFDGTADVNLPGV
-822 NGTGNVEITR
+822 NIQGNQNTTGNAATATKLQTARRIANVLFDGSGDISIPPRNVNAFALGQTGIINVEDDIDNNSVPWNAISGVYNHMR
-832 LGSKGRVTALE
+832 
-843 GTTKGSGVGIEMY
+843 KGSSDLVVHYYQNAGSSTPSLQIRA
-856 ETYNNGYPTTYGNT
+856 TYRNGGLWYRTSRDGYGFEEDWDQ
-870 IHLKGSTSIGE
+870 I
-881 GEILVGWSG
+881 
-890 TSGAHAPVYVRSRR
+890 
-904 DTHSAPWSEW
+904 
-914 AQFYTTAHKPTFRD
+914 YTK
-928 VTAVGSYTISFS
+928 
-940 GGAGWFKLATVSMPQ
+940 K
-955 ATSTVSIKMVG
+955 
-966 GAGYNINR
+966 N
-974 AMQAGITELVLRAS
+974 
-988 NNNPKG
+988 
-994 LSGSL
+994 
-999 WKRTT
+999 
-1004 AGFSK
+1004 
-1009 VAWINTSGDN
+1009 
-1019 YDVYVEIGSYA
+1019 
-1030 TSVNLQVD
+1030 
-1038 YTTNAN
+1038 
-1044 VTIHSEP
+1044 
-1051 SYSATQPDGLTLGTV
+1051 
-1066 YELYNPL
+1066 
-1073 LPPPAAET
+1073 PPPSGET

-1104 QTFDKAAYPKLAAV
+1104 QAFDKTAYPKLAAA

-1140 DVLSTEDDGVKSHT
+1140 DVLSTESDGVKSHT
-1154 HTASTASVDLG
+1154 HSASTASVDLG

-1176 KTTSSFDY
+1176 KTSSSFDY
-1184 GTKTSNNTGAHTHS
+1184 GTKTSNTTGNHSHTV
-1198 ISGTAAS
+1198 SGTTS
-1205 AGAHNHNGG
+1205 TAGNHSHRDGRRFNPSLFKD
-1214 ARITAR
+1214 T
-1220 ISIYQYGSTNGSS
+1220 YQYGYTSS
-1233 GDFLIASSGG
+1233 GTTNYGVDGSVSRSIGW
-1243 GLGKL
+1243 L
-1248 AITSSTGA
+1248 ANSSTDGNHS
-1256 HTHSLS
+1256 HTWS
-1262 GSAASAGAHAHT
+1262 GTTSTTGNHAHT

-1289 THTVALGSHSHG
+1289 THTVALGSHNHS

>member
-1 MVIRLHGILVDGLN
+1 MAIRLHGILVDGLN

-76 VIYTDSQDGSLNAYL
+76 VVYADSQDGSLNAYL

-104 REIKQLVANSEQFAL
+104 QEIKQLVANSEQFAL

-198 QHIKEDGIAEV
+198 QHIKEDGVAEV
-209 TALRNAATTAA
+209 TALKNAATTSA

-229 SANNATVADTK
+229 SANNAALADTK

-249 TANQAKVAAESAK
+249 NANQAKVAAEAAK

-267 SAVESAASAGE
+267 SAVESATSAGE

-325 TAAKTSETNAKASET
+325 TAAKASETNAKTSET

-366 ADAIGLEDATLTT
+366 AGAINLEDATLTT
-379 KGIVRLSNDTNS
+379 KGVVRLSNDTNS
-391 TAEDLAATPKA
+391 TAENLAATPKA
-402 VKAVMDVANT
+402 VKTVMDVANT

-544 TDMAAKRGMKFSTVN
+544 TDMAAKRGMKYLTVN

-573 IRRSAGL
+573 IRRSAKFT
-580 ADELASRVTISTGS
+580 DELASRVTISTGS

-635 IHSIMMGNKADD
+635 IHSIMMSNKDD
-647 LCSVFYVEGEAF
+647 DVSSVFYVEGEAF
-659 PIAVYV
+659 PISVYV

-675 ADYVIGQTTYKWGAT
+675 ADYVVGQTTYKWGAT
-690 NPKTECIEANTIL
+690 NPKTECVSADTIL
-703 DFSNGKGFYS
+703 DFSTGRGFYS

-729 ANDEIVA
+729 ANGEIVA
-736 RGGNQVRMIGGD
+736 RGENQIRMIGGD
-748 YGALWRNDGAK
+748 YGAFWRNDGAN

-810 LQTIRYFNDKPF
+810 LQTARKIGGASFDGTADVNLPGV
-822 NGTGNVEITR
+822 NIQGNQNTTGNAATATKLQTARRIANVLFDGSGDISIPPRNVNAFALGQTGIINVEDDIDNNSVPWNAISGVYNHVR
-832 LGSKGRVTALE
+832 
-843 GTTKGSGVGIEMY
+843 KGSSDLVVHY
-856 ETYNNGYPTTYGNT
+856 YQNA
-870 IHLKGSTSIGE
+870 GS
-881 GEILVGWSG
+881 
-890 TSGAHAPVYVRSRR
+890 
-904 DTHSAPWSEW
+904 
-914 AQFYTTAHKPTFRD
+914 
-928 VTAVGSYTISFS
+928 
-940 GGAGWFKLATVSMPQ
+940 
-955 ATSTVSIKMVG
+955 STPSLQI
-966 GAGYNINR
+966 R
-974 AMQAGITELVLRAS
+974 AMYRNG
-988 NNNPKG
+988 G
-994 LSGSL
+994 L
-999 WKRTT
+999 WYRTSRDGY
-1004 AGFSK
+1004 GFEED
-1009 VAWINTSGDN
+1009 WDQI
-1019 YDVYVEIGSYA
+1019 
-1030 TSVNLQVD
+1030 
-1038 YTTNAN
+1038 YTKKN
-1044 VTIHSEP
+1044 
-1051 SYSATQPDGLTLGTV
+1051 
-1066 YELYNPL
+1066 
-1073 LPPPAAET
+1073 PPPSGEA

-1104 QTFDKAAYPKLAAV
+1104 QAFDKAAYPKLAAA

-1140 DVLSTEDDGVKSHT
+1140 DVLSTEADGVKSHT

-1184 GTKTSNNTGAHTHS
+1184 GTKTSN
-1198 ISGTAAS
+1198 
-1205 AGAHNHNGG
+1205 
-1214 ARITAR
+1214 
-1220 ISIYQYGSTNGSS
+1220 
-1233 GDFLIASSGG
+1233 
-1243 GLGKL
+1243 
-1248 AITSSTGA
+1248 STGA

-1262 GSAASAGAHAHT
+1262 GSTGAAGAHAHTGGLRMNSSGWSQYGTTTVSGSLSTVKGTNVQGAGYLSKTDSQGNHSHSLSGTAASAGAHAHT

>member
-1 MVIRLHGILVDGLN
+1 MAIRLQGILVDGLN

-76 VIYTDSQDGSLNAYL
+76 VIYADSQNGSLNAYL

-104 REIKQLVANSEQFAL
+104 QEIKQLVANSEQFAL

-190 VAQLKTDT
+190 VQQLKTDT
-198 QHIKEDGIAEV
+198 QHIKEEGVAEV
-209 TALRNAATTAA
+209 TALKNAATTAA

-229 SANNATVADTK
+229 SANNATLADTK

-249 TANQAKVAAESAK
+249 TANQAKVAAEAAK

-267 SAVESAASAGE
+267 SATESATSAGK

-294 QKAASASTSE
+294 QKASSASTSE
-304 TNAAASAQTAIDKA
+304 TNAAASAETATNKA

-325 TAAKTSETNAKASET
+325 TAAKASETKAKTSET
-340 NAGTL
+340 NAGTF

-351 AALRSEAAAERAEEI
+351 AALRSEAAADRAEEI
-366 ADAIGLEDATLTT
+366 AGAIGLKDASLTV

-402 VKAVMDVANT
+402 VKAVMDVVNT
-412 KAPSNS
+412 KASSSS
-418 PNLTGVPTAPTP
+418 PILTGVPTAPTP

-470 GDDPNFATTMTT
+470 GDDPNFATTITT

-520 QKNQNGADIP
+520 QKNNNGSDIQNNATFVKNIKATRAQGVIQNGTNVAMTTAEFIAYLQGLGAFDYNTWNGRCSWTYAANNYIP
-530 DKARFLSN
+530 DSETGCGVIPLAGAVIEVFCNGSTTTYTIRITTATTTNISGSSTNAEFIYVNNGDVYSPQWRKAYNTRTKPTPDD
-538 INAASK
+538 INAVSK
-544 TDMAAKRGMKFSTVN
+544 SGSKMTGELKIRQVN
-559 APAGVEAGK
+559 ALRIFNEQFGLI
-568 FYPVV
+568 F
-573 IRRSAGL
+573 RRS
-580 ADELASRVTISTGS
+580 E
-594 RTGNHRLNNCEF
+594 GN
-606 NGFVMPGGWTD
+606 
-617 RGKYAYGM
+617 
-625 FHAYTASERA
+625 
-635 IHSIMMGNKADD
+635 
-647 LCSVFYVEGEAF
+647 FYLIPTKENEGE
-659 PIAVYV
+659 
-665 EEGLSVVVPS
+665 
-675 ADYVIGQTTYKWGAT
+675 
-690 NPKTECIEANTIL
+690 
-703 DFSNGKGFYS
+703 NG
-713 SHALL
+713 
-718 TNADISGNKIY
+718 DIHP
-729 ANDEIVA
+729 
-736 RGGNQVRMIGGD
+736 
-748 YGALWRNDGAK
+748 
-759 TYLLFTAKG
+759 T
-768 DQYGGWNNLRPFM
+768 LRPFTLNLKTGN
-781 IDNATGEF
+781 IDFGNGITVPGGITG
-789 TIGTKLNAGQGVNGN
+789 KLTGN

-810 LQTIRYFNDKPF
+810 LQTARKIGGASFDGTADVNLPGVNIQGNQNTTGNAATATKLQTARKIANVLFD
-822 NGTGNVEITR
+822 GTGDIDIPAKNV
-832 LGSKGRVTALE
+832 
-843 GTTKGSGVGIEMY
+843 
-856 ETYNNGYPTTYGNT
+856 
-870 IHLKGSTSIGE
+870 
-881 GEILVGWSG
+881 
-890 TSGAHAPVYVRSRR
+890 GAVER
-904 DTHSAPWSEW
+904 
-914 AQFYTTAHKPTFRD
+914 
-928 VTAVGSYTISFS
+928 YTIQLAANGQ
-940 GGAGWFKLATVSMPQ
+940 GGWHKLATVTMPQ
-955 ATSTVSIKMVG
+955 STSTVSIRI
-966 GAGYNINR
+966 AGSSGFNVNKPE
-974 AMQAGITELVLRAS
+974 QASISEIVIRTS
-988 NNNPKG
+988 NNNPRG
-994 LSGSL
+994 INSVI
-999 WKRTT
+999 WRRTQIDPARIAT
-1004 AGFSK
+1004 
-1009 VAWINTSGDN
+1009 VNTSGDI
-1019 YDVYVEIGSYA
+1019 YDVYIDCGSYSNKLSA
-1030 TSVNLQVD
+1030 QISYSD
-1038 YTTNAN
+1038 NAS
-1044 VTIHSEP
+1044 VTIYTDP
-1051 SYSATQPDGLTLGTV
+1051 SRVDALPEGAVIGNAYDMYSTM
-1066 YELYNPL
+1066 
-1073 LPPPAAET
+1073 LPPPAGET

-1104 QTFDKAAYPKLAAV
+1104 QPFDKAAYPKLAAA

-1132 KGKPASGR
+1132 KGKPATGR
-1140 DVLSTEDDGVKSHT
+1140 DVLSTEADGVKSHT

-1184 GTKTSNNTGAHTHS
+1184 GTKTSNNTGAHTHG
-1198 ISGTAAS
+1198 ISGTANS
-1205 AGAHNHNGG
+1205 AGGHQH
-1214 ARITAR
+1214 
-1220 ISIYQYGSTNGSS
+1220 QSS
-1233 GDFLIASSGG
+1233 GPYANSNDGDLFPNGYTQVSGTNKPVVTRQG
-1243 GLGKL
+1243 GQGLARLLGK
-1248 AITSSTGA
+1248 TSSDGA

-1274 VGIGAHTHTVGIGAH
+1274 VGIGAHTHSVGIGAH
-1289 THTVALGSHSHG
+1289 SHTVALGSHSHG

>member
-1 MVIRLHGILVDGLN
+1 MAIRLHGILVDGLN

-76 VIYTDSQDGSLNAYL
+76 VVYADSQDGSLNAYL

-104 REIKQLVANSEQFAL
+104 QEIKQLVANSEQFAL
-119 QASESAANA
+119 QASQSAANA

-190 VAQLKTDT
+190 VQQLKTDT
-198 QHIKEDGIAEV
+198 QHIKEDGVAEV
-209 TALRNAATTAA
+209 TALKNAATTSA

-229 SANNATVADTK
+229 SANNAALADTK

-249 TANQAKVAAESAK
+249 NANQAKVAAEAAK

-267 SAVESAASAGE
+267 SAVESATSAGE

-325 TAAKTSETNAKASET
+325 TAAKVSETNAKTSET

-366 ADAIGLEDATLTT
+366 AGALNLEDATLTT

-391 TAEDLAATPKA
+391 TAENLAATPKA
-402 VKAVMDVANT
+402 VKTVMDVANT

-530 DKARFLSN
+530 DKGRFLNN
-538 INAASK
+538 INAVSK
-544 TDMAAKRGMKFSTVN
+544 TDFADKRGMRYVRVN
-559 APAGVEAGK
+559 APAGATSGK
-568 FYPVV
+568 YYPVV
-573 IRRSAGL
+573 VMRSAGSVS
-580 ADELASRVTISTGS
+580 ELASRVIITTAT
-594 RTGNHRLNNCEF
+594 RTAGDPMNNCEF

-617 RGKYAYGM
+617 RGRYAYGM
-625 FHAYTASERA
+625 FWQYQNNERA
-635 IHSIMMGNKADD
+635 IHSIMMSNKGDD
-647 LCSVFYVEGEAF
+647 LRSVFYVDGAAF
-659 PIAVYV
+659 PVFAFI
-665 EEGLSVVVPS
+665 EDGLSISAPGADLVVN
-675 ADYVIGQTTYKWGAT
+675 DTTYKFGAT
-690 NPKTECIEANTIL
+690 NPATECIAADVIL
-703 DFSNGKGFYS
+703 DFKSGRGFYE
-713 SHALL
+713 SHSLIVNDNLSCKKLFA
-718 TNADISGNKIY
+718 T
-729 ANDEIVA
+729 DEIVA
-736 RGGNQVRMIGGD
+736 RGGNQIRMIGGE

-759 TYLLFTAKG
+759 TYLLLTNQG
-768 DQYGGWNNLRPFM
+768 DVYGGWNTLRPIM

-789 TIGTKLNAGQGVNGN
+789 TIETRLNAGQGVNGN

-810 LQTIRYFNDKPF
+810 LQTARKIGGASFDGTADVNLPGV
-822 NGTGNVEITR
+822 NIQGNQNTTGNAA
-832 LGSKGRVTALE
+832 TA
-843 GTTKGSGVGIEMY
+843 TKLQTARRIANVLFDGSGDIDIPAKNVG
-856 ETYNNGYPTTYGNT
+856 
-870 IHLKGSTSIGE
+870 
-881 GEILVGWSG
+881 
-890 TSGAHAPVYVRSRR
+890 
-904 DTHSAPWSEW
+904 
-914 AQFYTTAHKPTFRD
+914 
-928 VTAVGSYTISFS
+928 AVERYTIQLAANGQ
-940 GGAGWFKLATVSMPQ
+940 GGWHKLATVTMPQ
-955 ATSTVSIKMVG
+955 TTSTVSIRI
-966 GAGYNINR
+966 AGSSGFN
-974 AMQAGITELVLRAS
+974 V
-988 NNNPKG
+988 NNPKQASITEIVIRTSNNRPKG
-994 LSGSL
+994 INSTL
-999 WKRTT
+999 WRRTELDPNRIAT
-1004 AGFSK
+1004 
-1009 VAWINTSGDN
+1009 VNTSGDI
-1019 YDVYVEIGSYA
+1019 YDVYIDCGSYSNKLSA
-1030 TSVNLQVD
+1030 Q
-1038 YTTNAN
+1038 
-1044 VTIHSEP
+1044 I
-1051 SYSATQPDGLTLGTV
+1051 SYSDNASVTLHTDSSRVETLPEGHVVGSV
-1066 YELYNPL
+1066 YDMYSSI
-1073 LPPPAAET
+1073 LPPPAADS

-1104 QTFDKAAYPKLAAV
+1104 QPFDKAAYPKLAAA

-1140 DVLSTEDDGVKSHT
+1140 DVLSTEADGVKSHT

-1176 KTTSSFDY
+1176 KGTSSFDY

-1198 ISGTAAS
+1198 LSGSTNS
-1205 AGAHNHNGG
+1205 AGAHTHTIKQYTG
-1214 ARITAR
+1214 AATNKGATT
-1220 ISIYQYGSTNGSS
+1220 SAGSVNNNTGNTDS
-1233 GDFLIASSGG
+1233 A
-1243 GLGKL
+1243 
-1248 AITSSTGA
+1248 GA
-1256 HTHSLS
+1256 HTHSIS
-1262 GSAASAGAHAHT
+1262 GTAASAGAHAHT

-1289 THTVALGSHSHG
+1289 THTVALGSHNHG

-1309 TENTVKNVA
+1309 TENTVKNIA

>member
-1 MVIRLHGILVDGLN
+1 MAIRLQGILVDGLN

-76 VIYTDSQDGSLNAYL
+76 VIYADSQNGSLNAYL

-104 REIKQLVANSEQFAL
+104 QEIKQLVANSEQFAL

-154 ESAASASSA
+154 ESAASAASA

-190 VAQLKTDT
+190 VQQLKTDT
-198 QHIKEDGIAEV
+198 QHIKEEGVAEV
-209 TALRNAATTAA
+209 TALKNAATTAA

-229 SANNATVADTK
+229 SANNATLADTK
-240 AKEASASAT
+240 AKEASVSAT
-249 TANQAKVAAESAK
+249 TANQAKVAAEAAK
-262 DASKA
+262 DASEA
-267 SAVESAASAGE
+267 SAVESATSAGE

-304 TNAAASAQTAIDKA
+304 TNAAASAQTATSKA

-325 TAAKTSETNAKASET
+325 TAAKASETNAKTSET
-340 NAGTL
+340 NAGTS

-351 AALRSEAAAERAEEI
+351 AALRSEAAAQRAEDI
-366 ADAIGLEDATLTT
+366 ADAIGLEDATLTV

-391 TAEDLAATPKA
+391 TAENLAATPKA
-402 VKAVMDVANT
+402 VKTVMDVANT

-418 PNLTGVPTAPTP
+418 PVLTGIPTAPTP

-456 PDALNTLKELADAL
+456 PGALNTLKELADAL
-470 GDDPNFATTMTT
+470 GGDPNSATTITT

-520 QKNQNGADIP
+520 KKNQNGADIP
-530 DKARFLSN
+530 DKGVFLNN

-544 TDMAAKRGMKFSTVN
+544 TDMAAKKGMKYTVVN

-573 IRRSAGL
+573 IRRSAGFV
-580 ADELASRVTISTGS
+580 DELASRVTISTGS
-594 RTGNHRLNNCEF
+594 RTGNHRMNNCEF

-625 FHAYTASERA
+625 FHAYTATERA

-647 LCSVFYVEGEAF
+647 QCSVFYVEGEAF

-675 ADYVIGQTTYKWGAT
+675 SDYVIGQTTYKWGAT
-690 NPKTECIEANTIL
+690 NPKTECIEADTIL
-703 DFSNGKGFYS
+703 DFSNGRGFYS

-718 TNADISGNKIY
+718 TNADISGSKIY
-729 ANDEIVA
+729 ANGEIVA
-736 RGGNQVRMIGGD
+736 RGKNQVRMIGGD
-748 YGALWRNDGAK
+748 YGALWRNDGAR

-768 DQYGGWNNLRPFM
+768 DQYGGWNDLRPIM

-810 LQTIRYFNDKPF
+810 LQTARKIGGASFDGTADVNLPGV
-822 NGTGNVEITR
+822 NIQGNQNTTGNAATATKLQTARRIANVPFDGSGDISIPPRNVNAFALGQTGIINVEDDIDNNSVPWNAISGVYNHMR
-832 LGSKGRVTALE
+832 
-843 GTTKGSGVGIEMY
+843 KGSSDLVVHYYQNAGSSTPSLQIRA
-856 ETYNNGYPTTYGNT
+856 TYRNGGLWYRTSRDGYGFEEDWDQ
-870 IHLKGSTSIGE
+870 I
-881 GEILVGWSG
+881 
-890 TSGAHAPVYVRSRR
+890 
-904 DTHSAPWSEW
+904 
-914 AQFYTTAHKPTFRD
+914 YTK
-928 VTAVGSYTISFS
+928 
-940 GGAGWFKLATVSMPQ
+940 K
-955 ATSTVSIKMVG
+955 
-966 GAGYNINR
+966 N
-974 AMQAGITELVLRAS
+974 
-988 NNNPKG
+988 
-994 LSGSL
+994 
-999 WKRTT
+999 
-1004 AGFSK
+1004 
-1009 VAWINTSGDN
+1009 
-1019 YDVYVEIGSYA
+1019 
-1030 TSVNLQVD
+1030 
-1038 YTTNAN
+1038 
-1044 VTIHSEP
+1044 
-1051 SYSATQPDGLTLGTV
+1051 
-1066 YELYNPL
+1066 
-1073 LPPPAAET
+1073 PPPAGET

-1104 QTFDKAAYPKLAAV
+1104 QPFDKAAYPKLAAA

-1140 DVLSTEDDGVKSHT
+1140 DVLSTEADGVKSHT

-1176 KTTSSFDY
+1176 KGTSSFDY
-1184 GTKTSNNTGAHTHS
+1184 GTKTSNNTGAHTHG
-1198 ISGTAAS
+1198 ISGTANS
-1205 AGAHNHNGG
+1205 AGGHQH
-1214 ARITAR
+1214 
-1220 ISIYQYGSTNGSS
+1220 QSS
-1233 GDFLIASSGG
+1233 GPYANSNDGDLFPNGYTQVSGTNKPVVPRQG
-1243 GLGKL
+1243 GQGLARLSGK
-1248 AITSSTGA
+1248 TSSDGA

-1274 VGIGAHTHTVGIGAH
+1274 VGIGAHTHSVGIGAH
-1289 THTVALGSHSHG
+1289 SHTVALGSHSHG

>member
-1 MVIRLHGILVDGLN
+1 MAIRLHGILVDGLN

-76 VIYTDSQDGSLNAYL
+76 VIYADSQEGSLNAYL

-104 REIKQLVANSEQFAL
+104 QEIKQLVANSEQFAL

-190 VAQLKTDT
+190 VQQLKTDT
-198 QHIKEDGIAEV
+198 QHIKEEGVSEV
-209 TALRNAATTAA
+209 TALKNAATTAA

-229 SANNATVADTK
+229 SANNATLADTK

-249 TANQAKVAAESAK
+249 TANQAKVAAEAAK
-262 DASKA
+262 DASEA
-267 SAVESAASAGE
+267 SAVESATSAGE

-318 GESAASA
+318 GEAAASA
-325 TAAKTSETNAKASET
+325 TAAKESETNAKTSET

-366 ADAIGLEDATLTT
+366 AGAINLEDATLTV

-402 VKAVMDVANT
+402 VKTVMDVANT

-418 PNLTGVPTAPTP
+418 PVLTGVPTAPTP

-520 QKNQNGADIP
+520 KKNQNGADIP
-530 DKARFLSN
+530 DKGVFLNN

-544 TDMAAKRGMKFSTVN
+544 TDMAAKKGMKYTLVN

-568 FYPVV
+568 FYPLV
-573 IRRSAGL
+573 IKREDTQR
-580 ADELASRVTISTGS
+580 ASRVVISTPS
-594 RTGNHRLNNCEF
+594 RKDDHRMNSCEF
-606 NGFVMPGGWTD
+606 NGFVMPAGWTD
-617 RGKYAYGM
+617 RGRYAYGM
-625 FHAYTASERA
+625 FWAYTATERA
-635 IHSIMMGNKADD
+635 IHSLLMSDKGDTID
-647 LCSVFYVEGEAF
+647 SVFYIEGGAF
-659 PIAVYV
+659 PVEV
-665 EEGLSVVVPS
+665 FLEEGLSVIAPTS
-675 ADYVIGQTTYKWGAT
+675 DYTVAETTYKWGAT
-690 NPKTECIEANTIL
+690 NPNAECVAVVTIL
-703 DFSNGKGFYS
+703 DFSNGRGFYS

-718 TNADISGNKIY
+718 TNADISGAKIY

-736 RGGNQVRMIGGD
+736 RGVNQVRMIGGD

-768 DQYGGWNNLRPFM
+768 DQYGGWNDLRPFM

-789 TIGTKLNAGQGVNGN
+789 TIGTKLNAVQGVNGN

-810 LQTIRYFNDKPF
+810 LQTARKIGGASFDGTADVNLPGV
-822 NGTGNVEITR
+822 NIQGNQNTTGNAA
-832 LGSKGRVTALE
+832 TA
-843 GTTKGSGVGIEMY
+843 TKLQTARRIANVPFDGSGDI
-856 ETYNNGYPTTYGNT
+856 
-870 IHLKGSTSIGE
+870 SIPPRNVNAFALGQT
-881 GEILVGWSG
+881 G
-890 TSGAHAPVYVRSRR
+890 
-904 DTHSAPWSEW
+904 
-914 AQFYTTAHKPTFRD
+914 
-928 VTAVGSYTISFS
+928 
-940 GGAGWFKLATVSMPQ
+940 
-955 ATSTVSIKMVG
+955 
-966 GAGYNINR
+966 NINVEEGDDNNSVPWNAISGVYNHQR
-974 AMQAGITELVLRAS
+974 TGSSDLVVHFYQNGSSTPSLQIRGNYKNGGI
-988 NNNPKG
+988 
-994 LSGSL
+994 
-999 WKRTT
+999 WYRT
-1004 AGFSK
+1004 ARDGYGFEED
-1009 VAWINTSGDN
+1009 WDQI
-1019 YDVYVEIGSYA
+1019 
-1030 TSVNLQVD
+1030 
-1038 YTTNAN
+1038 YTKKN
-1044 VTIHSEP
+1044 
-1051 SYSATQPDGLTLGTV
+1051 
-1066 YELYNPL
+1066 
-1073 LPPPAAET
+1073 PPPAGEG

-1104 QTFDKAAYPKLAAV
+1104 QPFDKAAYPKLAAA

-1140 DVLSTEDDGVKSHT
+1140 DVLSTEADGVKSHT

-1165 SKTTSSFDYGT
+1165 NKTTSSFDYGT

-1198 ISGTAAS
+1198 LSGSTGA
-1205 AGAHNHNGG
+1205 AGAHAHTGG
-1214 ARITAR
+1214 LRMN
-1220 ISIYQYGSTNGSS
+1220 SSGWSQYGTTTISGSLSTVKGTNVQ
-1233 GDFLIASSGG
+1233 
-1243 GLGKL
+1243 
-1248 AITSSTGA
+1248 GA
-1256 HTHSLS
+1256 GYLSKTDSQGNHSHSLS

-1274 VGIGAHTHTVGIGAH
+1274 VGIGAHTHSVGIGAH
-1289 THTVALGSHSHG
+1289 SHTVALGSHSHG

>member
-1 MVIRLHGILVDGLN
+1 MAIRLHGILVDGLN

-76 VIYTDSQDGSLNAYL
+76 VVYTDSQDGSLNAYL

-104 REIKQLVANSEQFAL
+104 QEIKQLVANSEQFAL

-170 AGSATSAQQALT
+170 AGSATSAQQSLT

-190 VAQLKTDT
+190 VQQLKTDT
-198 QHIKEDGIAEV
+198 QHIKEEGVAEV
-209 TALRNAATTAA
+209 TALKNTATTAA

-229 SANNATVADTK
+229 SANNATLADTK

-249 TANQAKVAAESAK
+249 TANQAKVAAEAAK
-262 DASKA
+262 DASEA
-267 SAVESAASAGE
+267 SAIESATSAGK

-304 TNAAASAQTAIDKA
+304 TNAAASAQTATNKA

-325 TAAKTSETNAKASET
+325 TAAKASETNAKTSET
-340 NAGTL
+340 NAGTS

-351 AALRSEAAAERAEEI
+351 AALRSEAAAQRAEDV
-366 ADAIGLEDATLTT
+366 ADAIGLEDATLTV

-391 TAEDLAATPKA
+391 TAENLAATPKA
-402 VKAVMDVANT
+402 VKTVMDVANT

-418 PNLTGVPTAPTP
+418 PVLTGVPTAPTP

-456 PDALNTLKELADAL
+456 PDALNTLKELSDAL
-470 GDDPNFATTMTT
+470 GGDPNFATTITT

-530 DKARFLSN
+530 DKGRFLSN
-538 INAASK
+538 INAASR
-544 TDMAAKRGMKFSTVN
+544 TDMAAKKGMKYVLVN
-559 APAGVEAGK
+559 APAGVVEGKYYPLVVHRNEAQ
-568 FYPVV
+568 
-573 IRRSAGL
+573 
-580 ADELASRVTISTGS
+580 ASRINIRTPS
-594 RTGNHRLNNCEF
+594 RTGNHRMNNCEF
-606 NGFVMPGGWTD
+606 SGFVMPAGWTD
-617 RGKYAYGM
+617 RGVYAYGM
-625 FHAYTASERA
+625 FWAYTSTERA
-635 IHSIMMGNKADD
+635 IHSLLMSNKGDTVN
-647 LCSVFYVEGEAF
+647 SVFYIEGGAF
-659 PIAVYV
+659 PVEV
-665 EEGLSVVVPS
+665 FLEEGLSVITPTS
-675 ADYVIGQTTYKWGAT
+675 DYTVAETTYKFGAT
-690 NPKTECIEANTIL
+690 DPYSESVAVDLIL
-703 DFSNGKGFYS
+703 DFKQGKGLYS
-713 SHALL
+713 SHAFI
-718 TNADISGNKIY
+718 TNADISGAKIY
-729 ANDEIVA
+729 ANGEIVA
-736 RGGNQVRMIGGD
+736 RGENQIRMIGGD
-748 YGALWRNDGAK
+748 YGALWRNDGVK

-768 DQYGGWNNLRPFM
+768 DQFGGWNDLRPFM

-789 TIGTKLNAGQGVNGN
+789 TIGTTLNAGRGVNGN

-810 LQTIRYFNDKPF
+810 LQTARKIGGASFDGTADVNLPGV
-822 NGTGNVEITR
+822 NIQGNQNTTGNAA
-832 LGSKGRVTALE
+832 TA
-843 GTTKGSGVGIEMY
+843 TKLQTARRIANVPFDGSGDISIPPRNVNAFALGVTQLVPDPEDGNLSNGVPWNAITGVYRLQGI
-856 ETYNNGYPTTYGNT
+856 GASSLIAHFCDGG
-870 IHLKGSTSIGE
+870 GSTPSLQIKAMYRNG
-881 GEILVGWSG
+881 GIWYR
-890 TSGAHAPVYVRSRR
+890 TSR
-904 DTHSAPWSEW
+904 DGYGFEEDWD
-914 AQFYTTAHKPTFRD
+914 QIYTK
-928 VTAVGSYTISFS
+928 
-940 GGAGWFKLATVSMPQ
+940 K
-955 ATSTVSIKMVG
+955 
-966 GAGYNINR
+966 N
-974 AMQAGITELVLRAS
+974 
-988 NNNPKG
+988 
-994 LSGSL
+994 
-999 WKRTT
+999 
-1004 AGFSK
+1004 
-1009 VAWINTSGDN
+1009 
-1019 YDVYVEIGSYA
+1019 
-1030 TSVNLQVD
+1030 
-1038 YTTNAN
+1038 
-1044 VTIHSEP
+1044 
-1051 SYSATQPDGLTLGTV
+1051 
-1066 YELYNPL
+1066 
-1073 LPPPAAET
+1073 PPPAGET

-1104 QTFDKAAYPKLAAV
+1104 QPFDKAAYPKLAEA
-1118 YPSGVLPDMRGQTI
+1118 YPTGVLPDMRGQTI

-1140 DVLSTEDDGVKSHT
+1140 DVLSTEADGVKSHT

-1176 KTTSSFDY
+1176 KGTSSFDY

-1198 ISGTAAS
+1198 LS
-1205 AGAHNHNGG
+1205 
-1214 ARITAR
+1214 
-1220 ISIYQYGSTNGSS
+1220 GSTNT
-1233 GDFLIASSGG
+1233 A
-1243 GLGKL
+1243 
-1248 AITSSTGA
+1248 GA
-1256 HTHSLS
+1256 HTHSMRFVAGGTSGTPGS
-1262 GSAASAGAHAHT
+1262 GSPDYAKYNVNTSSAGAHSHSISGTAASAGAHAHT
-1274 VGIGAHTHTVGIGAH
+1274 VGIGAHSHSVGIGAH

>member
-1 MVIRLHGILVDGLN
+1 MAIRLHGILVDGLN

-76 VIYTDSQDGSLNAYL
+76 VVYADSQDGSLNAYL

-104 REIKQLVANSEQFAL
+104 QEIKQLVANSEQFAL

-170 AGSATSAQQALT
+170 ASSATSAQQSLT

-190 VAQLKTDT
+190 VQQLKTDT
-198 QHIKEDGIAEV
+198 QHIKEDGVAEV
-209 TALRNAATTAA
+209 TALKNAATTAA

-229 SANNATVADTK
+229 SANNATLADTK

-249 TANQAKVAAESAK
+249 TANQAKVAAEAAK
-262 DASKA
+262 DASEA
-267 SAVESAASAGE
+267 SAVESATSAGK

-325 TAAKTSETNAKASET
+325 TAAKASETNAKTSET
-340 NAGTL
+340 NAGTS

-366 ADAIGLEDATLTT
+366 ADAIGLEDASLTT

-402 VKAVMDVANT
+402 VKTVMDVANT
-412 KAPSNS
+412 KAPSSS
-418 PNLTGVPTAPTP
+418 PVLTGVPTAPTP
-430 APEVNNNQIATTQ
+430 APEVNNNQIATTH

-456 PDALNTLKELADAL
+456 PDALNTLKELSDAL
-470 GDDPNFATTMTT
+470 GGDPNFATTITT

-530 DKARFLSN
+530 NKGTFLNN

-544 TDMAAKRGMKFSTVN
+544 TDMAAKKGMKYSKVN
-559 APAGVEAGK
+559 APAGVEEGK

-573 IRRSAGL
+573 IRRSGGFTS
-580 ADELASRVTISTGS
+580 ELASRVTITTDS
-594 RTGNHRLNNCEF
+594 RTDNDRMNNCEF

-617 RGKYAYGM
+617 RARYAYGM
-625 FHAYTASERA
+625 FHIYQANERS
-635 IHSIMMGNKADD
+635 IHSIMMANKDDD
-647 LCSVFYVEGEAF
+647 LCSVFYVEGGAF
-659 PIAVYV
+659 PISVYV

-675 ADYVIGQTTYKWGAT
+675 SDYVVGQTTYKWGAT
-690 NPKTECIEANTIL
+690 NPKTECVAAETVL

-713 SHALL
+713 SHAIL
-718 TNADISGNKIY
+718 TNSDISGNKIY
-729 ANDEIVA
+729 ANNEIVA
-736 RGGNQVRMIGGD
+736 RGENQVRIIGGD
-748 YGALWRNDGAK
+748 YGALWRNDGRR

-768 DQYGGWNNLRPFM
+768 DQYGGWNDLRPIM

-789 TIGTKLNAGQGVNGN
+789 TIETRLNAGQGVNGN

-810 LQTIRYFNDKPF
+810 LQTARKIGGASFDGTADVNLPGVNIQGNQNTTGNAATATKLQTARKIANVSFD
-822 NGTGNVEITR
+822 GTGDISIPPRNVNAFA
-832 LGSKGRVTALE
+832 LGMTESVSDPEDGNVSNGVPWNAI
-843 GTTKGSGVGIEMY
+843 SGVYRLQGKGESNIIAHFCD
-856 ETYNNGYPTTYGNT
+856 GG
-870 IHLKGSTSIGE
+870 GSTPSLQIRARYMNG
-881 GEILVGWSG
+881 GIWYR
-890 TSGAHAPVYVRSRR
+890 TSR
-904 DTHSAPWSEW
+904 DGYGFEEDWD
-914 AQFYTTAHKPTFRD
+914 QIYTK
-928 VTAVGSYTISFS
+928 
-940 GGAGWFKLATVSMPQ
+940 K
-955 ATSTVSIKMVG
+955 
-966 GAGYNINR
+966 N
-974 AMQAGITELVLRAS
+974 
-988 NNNPKG
+988 
-994 LSGSL
+994 
-999 WKRTT
+999 
-1004 AGFSK
+1004 
-1009 VAWINTSGDN
+1009 
-1019 YDVYVEIGSYA
+1019 
-1030 TSVNLQVD
+1030 
-1038 YTTNAN
+1038 
-1044 VTIHSEP
+1044 
-1051 SYSATQPDGLTLGTV
+1051 
-1066 YELYNPL
+1066 
-1073 LPPPAAET
+1073 PPPAGET

-1104 QTFDKAAYPKLAAV
+1104 QPFDKAAYPKLAAA

-1140 DVLSTEDDGVKSHT
+1140 DVLSTEADGVKSHT
-1154 HTASTASVDLG
+1154 HTASTASVDLE

-1184 GTKTSNNTGAHTHS
+1184 GTKTSNDTGAHTHS

-1205 AGAHNHNGG
+1205 AGAHSHTVAFYAGDRDSPGG
-1214 ARITAR
+1214 SAAR
-1220 ISIYQYGSTNGSS
+1220 GS
-1233 GDFLIASSGG
+1233 AGG
-1243 GLGKL
+1243 GNTLG
-1248 AITSSTGA
+1248 TSSSGA

-1274 VGIGAHTHTVGIGAH
+1274 VGIGAHTHSVGIGAH
-1289 THTVALGSHSHG
+1289 SHTVALGSHSHG